1 MMADETAEVRSLLMR
16 HRLSIVRDLVG
27 TGLLQVL
34 LKGGVLTVA
43 QEEQLNAEDSL
54 EVRCERLIELIAG
67 GGFEQFKQFCY
78 AIESECSQLISDLI
92 NDKLSQVDD
101 GDGESQRRK
110 HYDHHPADNGRGDD
124 DAANITSATVA
135 ATEAI
140 AVADAGAHSYA
151 AITQAPT
158 ITDDDILGV
167 THDDSSLKNGRD
179 TIDSN
184 RSRRSTSYCGT
195 STPTPSTVPINNTV
209 ASSRRS
215 SLISAASGNHGPSSL
230 YSHTAGHQQQQQP
243 PPIPQLPSKISSSA
257 NHPSLLL
264 VASGDSKFAVS
275 NNNFNNSTVSN
286 GSSGTSSNHNNHNN
300 QSATDGRD
308 ANTSGASTGRQLV
321 LPPSTKRLQKS
332 ESAAYSY
339 FNPKRFSSPPFGDL
353 LGGTT
358 DRRLNLKN
366 KTASLFRSKSKK
378 EQRTYGHR
386 SMNETIEVLADQVVE
401 DEKVMERTSWDY
413 NTVTLSRVQGYGF
426 GIAVSG
432 GRDNPHF
439 ANGDPSI
446 AVSDVLKNGPA
457 EGQLQVNDRITS
469 VNGISLENVE
479 YATAVQV
486 LRDSGNT
493 VTLMVKRRVPN
504 HSLLQPLPA
513 NLLMPGSSGPIGG
526 GGAGGNGGPGGPGGG
541 GGMGQ
546 PGQPGAGVS
555 MPPPH
560 ATHHHHQHQLSS
572 HSSTGLGLAANNG
585 SQQQIKV
592 IVAKANKKD
601 DFGIVLGCRLF
612 IREISSKTKDQLA
625 ANGYSLQE
633 GDVVTRIH
641 NTNCND
647 SMSLKEAKKIIDG
660 CKERLT
666 LAVVREGGAGV
677 GAGAVAATGGGYGT
691 AGGAGTGT
699 GYSHAAQVSNCS
711 NMDDSYLNGGG
722 SYSGQNLYV
731 QPPTRPS
738 AMSTLLADDKSNLT
752 PRGRSRGPLTDIS
765 LQQLD
770 RPSTPPGTSSRTA
783 AGGGDGSLPV
793 GHSRSRSVVD
803 EPPRP
808 PPPRGED
815 FYATRR
821 QMLDEQQKPPSGE
834 PRYITFQKE
843 GSVGI
848 RLTGGNEV
856 GIFVTAV
863 QQNSP
868 ASAQGLVP
876 GDKLLKVND
885 MDMNGVT
892 REEAVLFLLSLQD
905 RIDLIVQYCR
915 EEFDSI
921 TAQQRGDSFH
931 IKTHFH
937 CDNPSKGELSFKAGD
952 VFRVIDTLYN
962 GVVGAW
968 QVLRIGRGH
977 QELQRGVIPNK
988 ARAEELATVQFN
1000 ASKKELNASESRV
1013 SFFRRRRSTHRR
1025 SKSLSRENWDDVV
1038 FSDAIS
1044 KFPAY
1049 ERVVLRHPGF
1059 VRPVVIFGPVADIAR
1074 ERLMKDFPDK
1084 YTAPLQD
1091 DDKGSSKCGGI
1102 VRLSNIRDIMDR
1114 GKHALLDVTP
1124 NAVDRLNYAQFY
1136 PIVLFLKA
1144 ESKHTIKQMRQ
1155 GLPKSAHKSS
1165 KKLFE
1170 QCQKLERVWS
1180 HVFSTTINLNDP
1192 DTWYRKLRDSIDQ
1205 QQSGAVWMSET
1216 KPVESLSDD
1225 FLFPMTTSRLSYASS
1240 PESDLEL
1247 SPGPSAS
1254 LSLGN
1259 LPQLVKSSSDPSIAT
1274 NQDNLDRDRELGDG
1288 MPPPYT
1294 NPYEHAAHP
1303 RRMTVD
1309 NKYGFSANSNAGTS
1323 GGIGPTSEDA
1333 IYGTSTARPA
1343 PPIQGAGSNGTHF
1356 GAVPDLPPRIDRA
1369 SKPPASGP
1377 GGAPGAPT
1385 STPGSSLPSR
1395 NSSSGGTLGRS
1406 AQERLFG
1413 SKQPS
1418 TDALHDPSSSAAVH
1432 DEYSSRSQL
1441 LGLGHGPDPKRS
1453 VMPMLNGAGGV
1464 GAGPTGGGA
1473 SSLERN
1479 PNTSLDRS
1487 RSGVSGA
1494 GTATGGGHQPSVPP
1508 PQTGSS
1514 SNNNTPSKA
1523 NGSSYDSV
1531 SSYDSYNATTQQL
1544 AAQNMSNR
1552 NGVHPM
1558 QASQPGMSEYGVRNP
1573 AMSNAAGQDMLL
1585 TTAARG
1591 NYNGMHDPL
1600 AARNSGD
1607 RTGGGMNMA
1616 QRPTNLVLDSPRKH
1630 MIETKTDY
1638 GKYSRNNSAS
1648 QADYSKP
1655 NKGPSMIGS
1664 PGPAVGPGAGPGGV
1678 GNGGPFKPVPPPKPK
1693 NYRPPIGGGGVGSN
1707 GSAMHHSGQWDNGE
1721 PISPRSPDGFYYPPM
1736 PSSHYHHQG
1745 GMAHN
1750 VPSSPNQPPMH
1761 PMYGA
1766 YGGANGAPGGNGGGG
1781 GQAMYNGNH
1790 ANGSHSYMGN
1800 GGIRDMAMGT
1810 SNGYNTN
1817 GNAQYPYGN
1826 TYMQRGNG
1834 AGTHGIGNM
1843 PALHPSDRHAL
1854 DLAGSREQRGSAFE
1868 LYRKPQLGTVVGH
1881 HHNIRGDVEP
1891 MMSIHEFNQH
1901 QQHLMHQQRMR
1912 HLQQQPLPP
1921 IPPPPAPSVGA
1932 WDGRDPSLPPAL
1944 PAKPPKKNILKSPLK
1959 AIRNAFI
1966 KSTRPLRRQVS
1977 LVESQEKKSLRP
1989 ILKRQHSL
1997 MEPRTGRMRMPDP
2010 QYDQRAY
2017 YAQQQQQQQQLY
2029 YNDPRYPAYHQESY
2043 SPRSGYQRH
2052 EAYYPKDGNST
2063 YQNLEMESIYGSGAV
2078 GGPSSSSASFYD
2090 HQHDRGYGYHQQQQH
2105 QQQQQQQQDLEE
2117 NLYANRALIELER
2130 GRGQLG
2136 PGAAVST
2143 LGRRIVR
2150 RHSMADRSAPSPS
2163 FGHLNRRR
2171 MGSERG
2177 QQHAPAGAA
2186 PHHAPGTGRYGP
2198 GAIAGPGGTGS
2209 NSICNTS
2216 LGTALDES
2224 IYQSKSG
2231 SFLYNEA
2238 ASRAEHASRARAY
2251 DDQVYQSRRE
2261 MHRDHLYQSK
2271 KQMQD
2276 RIQQS
2281 RLEQQQQQQQQH
2293 GSPGASG
2300 HSRGSS
2306 STATTSGVISGSERF
2321 ARKELATSGGGG
2333 SCSSS
2338 SSPNSPSSSSGKSS
2352 NSASRNGELRER
2364 RSQMRDQIHQS
2375 RKEAMESMAEP
2386 VYAARGRE
2394 LKHEPIYE
2402 SKNELDSVVS
2412 DGRAAAAAT
2421 EEVPLDALN
2430 RLQIAEP
2437 PEDRPRPAPRTA
2449 APLAAEEDDDDD
2461 VEEEQKPESD
2471 KGKDEQEENRGEG
2484 EQLSDRTLSSSHNET
2499 TILEKLPIG
2508 SPRTTGSASGSSIPE
2523 HQGTPRSSR
2532 ATHISNFLKRTAPPV
2547 MPPPPPPP
2555 TTTLTSSTEAALSP
2569 SQVYASRTS
2578 IETQYT
2584 ATTTSQMSL
2593 PIGPPNATST
2603 PFASEMSLG
2612 LPPPRQPITRRA
2624 IFDATGGNLCDPIW
2638 NVSLHIPPGA
2648 IAPGVQQEIYFTVTD
2663 PRLSETV
2670 GGPPLDMENG
2680 ETMLSPL
2687 VMCGPQG
2694 TEFLQPVT
2702 LNIPHCAGRTASL
2715 GLSLKATDSE
2725 KNLRTDWEDIDL
2737 PSNTAAHTVSVKVDH
2752 F

>member
-1 MMADETAEVRSLLMR
+1 MKLPKWIKRTPKSNVGVKSVVKTTSGSGATNGSTAVGGGGSQR
-16 HRLSIVRDLVG
+16 HRRKTSS
-27 TGLLQVL
+27 TGGSSV
-34 LKGGVLTVA
+34 KG
-43 QEEQLNAEDSL
+43 
-54 EVRCERLIELIAG
+54 
-67 GGFEQFKQFCY
+67 K
-78 AIESECSQLISDLI
+78 
-92 NDKLSQVDD
+92 
-101 GDGESQRRK
+101 RK
-110 HYDHHPADNGRGDD
+110 RN
-124 DAANITSATVA
+124 
-135 ATEAI
+135 
-140 AVADAGAHSYA
+140 SYVSS
-151 AITQAPT
+151 AITTKNFYPAEHFFKTANTTATTNANGSDMQP
-158 ITDDDILGV
+158 LG
-167 THDDSSLKNGRD
+167 
-179 TIDSN
+179 
-184 RSRRSTSYCGT
+184 RRRPFGSDEEARFRTL
-195 STPTPSTVPINNTV
+195 P
-209 ASSRRS
+209 ASF
-215 SLISAASGNHGPSSL
+215 SAYYQHQQQQ
-230 YSHTAGHQQQQQP
+230 YQQQQQQQQQQQHQHQQQQQHQQHAFP
-243 PPIPQLPSKISSSA
+243 HQQRMPHATLP
-257 NHPSLLL
+257 
-264 VASGDSKFAVS
+264 ASFYYGGAGQQWNGYGRNTIGPERVNSGAIAGMRYQFTPTTGHRMVDSGFA
-275 NNNFNNSTVSN
+275 TMP
-286 GSSGTSSNHNNHNN
+286 HNNHLNPRYQAQGLVGQTAPTAAPPPPPPLPHTLN
-300 QSATDGRD
+300 RVHGGYDLTVPHHQDDRGKMKQMLPTTATAIYASSATG
-308 ANTSGASTGRQLV
+308 SGSHPHQQHQQRRATGLRGSFRRFYKI
-321 LPPSTKRLQKS
+321 PSPAEIFEMINDKYIQPVGAGFGSKRSSKH
-332 ESAAYSY
+332 AA
-339 FNPKRFSSPPFGDL
+339 K
-353 LGGTT
+353 
-358 DRRLNLKN
+358 
-366 KTASLFRSKSKK
+366 
-378 EQRTYGHR
+378 
-386 SMNETIEVLADQVVE
+386 
-401 DEKVMERTSWDY
+401 MERTSWDY
-413 NTVTLSRVQGYGF
+413 NTVTLSRVPGYGF

-457 EGQLQVNDRITS
+457 EGQLQVNDRIIS

-513 NLLMPGSSGPIGG
+513 NLLMPGSTGPIGS
-526 GGAGGNGGPGGPGGG
+526 GGAAGNSGPVGLGGNGAGVGGG

-546 PGQPGAGVS
+546 PGQPGAGVG
-555 MPPPH
+555 MPSH

-572 HSSTGLGLAANNG
+572 HSSTGLGLVANNG

-633 GDVVTRIH
+633 GDLVTRIH

-666 LAVVREGGAGV
+666 LAVVREGGAAV
-677 GAGAVAATGGGYGT
+677 GAGAMGATGGGYGT
-691 AGGAGTGT
+691 TGGAGMPTAAS

-783 AGGGDGSLPV
+783 GDGSLPV
-793 GHSRSRSVVD
+793 GHSRSRSAVD

-821 QMLDEQQKPPSGE
+821 QMLDEQQKPPTGE

-937 CDNPSKGELSFKAGD
+937 CDNPTKGELSFKAGD

-1309 NKYGFSANSNAGTS
+1309 NKYGFSANSNAGTT
-1323 GGIGPTSEDA
+1323 GGVGPNSEDA
-1333 IYGTSTARPA
+1333 IYGTSAARPA
-1343 PPIQGAGSNGTHF
+1343 PPIQGAAGSNGAHF

-1369 SKPPASGP
+1369 SKPATTGP
-1377 GGAPGAPT
+1377 GGGGGAPGAPN

-1418 TDALHDPSSSAAVH
+1418 NDALHDPSSSAAAH

-1441 LGLGHGPDPKRS
+1441 LGLAHGPNDPKRS
-1453 VMPMLNGAGGV
+1453 GMPMLNGAGGT
-1464 GAGPTGGGA
+1464 AGGGA

-1487 RSGVSGA
+1487 RSGVTTGP
-1494 GTATGGGHQPSVPP
+1494 TAASGHQQSAAP

-1514 SNNNTPSKA
+1514 NNTPSKA

-1531 SSYDSYNATTQQL
+1531 SSYDSYNTTSQQL
-1544 AAQNMSNR
+1544 AAQNMRLGPNAPDDLKSVPNNR

-1558 QASQPGMSEYGVRNP
+1558 QASQPGLSEYGVRNP
-1573 AMSNAAGQDMLL
+1573 AMSNATGQDMLL

-1591 NYNGMHDPL
+1591 NYNVGMHDPL

-1664 PGPAVGPGAGPGGV
+1664 PGPAGVGPAASAGPGGV

-1693 NYRPPIGGGGVGSN
+1693 NYRPPIGGGVGSN
-1707 GSAMHHSGQWDNGE
+1707 GSAMHHSGQWDNVE

-1766 YGGANGAPGGNGGGG
+1766 YGGANGANGGNGGGG
-1781 GQAMYNGNH
+1781 GGGPAMYNGNH

-1826 TYMQRGNG
+1826 TYMQRGN
-1834 AGTHGIGNM
+1834 M

-1881 HHNIRGDVEP
+1881 HHNIRSDVEP
-1891 MMSIHEFNQH
+1891 MMSIQEFNQH

-1921 IPPPPAPSVGA
+1921 IPPPPPPSSGA
-1932 WDGRDPSLPPAL
+1932 WDGQDPSLPPAL

-1977 LVESQEKKSLRP
+1977 LVESQDKKSLRP

-1997 MEPRTGRMRMPDP
+1997 MEPRTGRMRIPDP

-2017 YAQQQQQQQQLY
+2017 YAQQQQQQQHHHHQQQQMY
-2029 YNDPRYPAYHQESY
+2029 YNDPRYPGYHQESY
-2043 SPRSGYQRH
+2043 SPRGGYQRH

-2063 YQNLEMESIYGSGAV
+2063 YQNLELESMYGGTGAMA
-2078 GGPSSSSASFYD
+2078 GGLSSSSASYYD
-2090 HQHDRGYGYHQQQQH
+2090 HQPDRGYGYHQQQQ
-2105 QQQQQQQQDLEE
+2105 QPDLEE

-2136 PGAAVST
+2136 PGASVST

-2150 RHSMADRSAPSPS
+2150 RHSMADRTAPSPS

-2177 QQHAPAGAA
+2177 PQHAPPVPYQPGAG
-2186 PHHAPGTGRYGP
+2186 RFGP
-2198 GAIAGPGGTGS
+2198 GEMSGPSGG
-2209 NSICNTS
+2209 SICNTS
-2216 LGTALDES
+2216 LGTALDDS

-2231 SFLYNEA
+2231 SFLYNEG
-2238 ASRAEHASRARAY
+2238 ASRVEHARTRPY
-2251 DDQVYQSRRE
+2251 DDPVYQTRRE

-2281 RLEQQQQQQQQH
+2281 RLEQQQQLQQQQHCTH

-2306 STATTSGVISGSERF
+2306 STTTATTSGVISGSDRF
-2321 ARKELATSGGGG
+2321 ARKELATGATSG

-2338 SSPNSPSSSSGKSS
+2338 STPNSPSSSSGKSS
-2352 NSASRNGELRER
+2352 HSASRNGELRER

-2386 VYAARGRE
+2386 VYAARRE

-2402 SKNELDSVVS
+2402 SKNELDSAVASEGGPAAVEAVVPVV
-2412 DGRAAAAAT
+2412 A
-2421 EEVPLDALN
+2421 DALS
-2430 RLQIAEP
+2430 RLQLAVEP
-2437 PEDRPRPAPRTA
+2437 CENARPRPAPRTA

-2461 VEEEQKPESD
+2461 DHDHDAKEHEERGADEE
-2471 KGKDEQEENRGEG
+2471 GKDGEEGNHEEG
-2484 EQLSDRTLSSSHNET
+2484 EQMLSDDRTLSSNNET
-2499 TILEKLPIG
+2499 TILEKIIAS
-2508 SPRTTGSASGSSIPE
+2508 SPRATAGGPGVPSSPALPPVS
-2523 HQGTPRSSR
+2523 QGTPKSSR

-2547 MPPPPPPP
+2547 MPPPPPPLTATTP
-2555 TTTLTSSTEAALSP
+2555 TNGRELAE
-2569 SQVYASRTS
+2569 VYASRTS

-2624 IFDATGGNLCDPIW
+2624 IFDAAGGNLCDPIW

>member
-1 MMADETAEVRSLLMR
+1 MMMDMLGSPNA
-16 HRLSIVRDLVG
+16 G
-27 TGLLQVL
+27 N
-34 LKGGVLTVA
+34 
-43 QEEQLNAEDSL
+43 QLPNNH
-54 EVRCERLIELIAG
+54 
-67 GGFEQFKQFCY
+67 FH
-78 AIESECSQLISDLI
+78 SD
-92 NDKLSQVDD
+92 SQV
-101 GDGESQRRK
+101 
-110 HYDHHPADNGRGDD
+110 
-124 DAANITSATVA
+124 
-135 ATEAI
+135 
-140 AVADAGAHSYA
+140 
-151 AITQAPT
+151 
-158 ITDDDILGV
+158 
-167 THDDSSLKNGRD
+167 
-179 TIDSN
+179 
-184 RSRRSTSYCGT
+184 
-195 STPTPSTVPINNTV
+195 
-209 ASSRRS
+209 
-215 SLISAASGNHGPSSL
+215 
-230 YSHTAGHQQQQQP
+230 
-243 PPIPQLPSKISSSA
+243 
-257 NHPSLLL
+257 
-264 VASGDSKFAVS
+264 
-275 NNNFNNSTVSN
+275 
-286 GSSGTSSNHNNHNN
+286 
-300 QSATDGRD
+300 
-308 ANTSGASTGRQLV
+308 
-321 LPPSTKRLQKS
+321 
-332 ESAAYSY
+332 
-339 FNPKRFSSPPFGDL
+339 
-353 LGGTT
+353 
-358 DRRLNLKN
+358 
-366 KTASLFRSKSKK
+366 
-378 EQRTYGHR
+378 
-386 SMNETIEVLADQVVE
+386 
-401 DEKVMERTSWDY
+401 ERTSWDY
-413 NTVTLSRVQGYGF
+413 STVTLSRVPGYGF

-457 EGQLQVNDRITS
+457 EGQLQVNDRIIS
-469 VNGISLENVE
+469 VNGVSLENVE

-493 VTLMVKRRVPN
+493 VTLVVRRRVPN
-504 HSLLQPLPA
+504 HGLLHPL
-513 NLLMPGSSGPIGG
+513 S
-526 GGAGGNGGPGGPGGG
+526 GGNMLPMSGIPGGG
-541 GGMGQ
+541 GGG
-546 PGQPGAGVS
+546 GGGVGAGVGGGGPLNGPVGVGGGL
-555 MPPPH
+555 PPPGVGMNS
-560 ATHHHHQHQLSS
+560 HQHQHQHQHSL
-572 HSSTGLGLAANNG
+572 SSTGLGLGANNG

-592 IVAKANKKD
+592 IVTKANKKD

-633 GDVVTRIH
+633 GDLVTRIH

-647 SMSLKEAKKIIDG
+647 AMSLKEAKKIIDG

-666 LAVVREGGAGV
+666 LAVLREPNGLASGG
-677 GAGAVAATGGGYGT
+677 
-691 AGGAGTGT
+691 GT
-699 GYSHAAQVSNCS
+699 GYGQGAGGGTGSGMQSPVYSHTAQVSNCS
-711 NMDDSYLNGGG
+711 NMDENYLNGTGG

-770 RPSTPPGTSSRTA
+770 RPSTPPGTSSRSTA
-783 AGGGDGSLPV
+783 DGAAASG
-793 GHSRSRSVVD
+793 GHSRSRSAVD

-821 QMLDEQQKPPSGE
+821 QLLDEKPPTSE

-876 GDKLLKVND
+876 GDKILKVND

-905 RIDLIVQYCR
+905 RIDLIVQYCK
-915 EEFDSI
+915 EEFDNI

-937 CDNPSKGELSFKAGD
+937 CDAPTKGELTFKAGD

-1000 ASKKELNASESRV
+1000 ANKKDQNASESRV

-1074 ERLMKDFPDK
+1074 DRLMKDFPDK

-1136 PIVLFLKA
+1136 PIVIFLKA
-1144 ESKHTIKQMRQ
+1144 DTKHTIKQMRQ
-1155 GLPKSAHKSS
+1155 GLPKAAHKSS

-1294 NPYEHAAHP
+1294 NPYDHAPHS

-1309 NKYGFSANSNAGTS
+1309 NKYGFSSS
-1323 GGIGPTSEDA
+1323 SKGGGGGGPGGPMSTEDA
-1333 IYGTSTARPA
+1333 IYGSSTSRPA
-1343 PPIQGAGSNGTHF
+1343 PPIQGTSNGPHF

-1369 SKPPASGP
+1369 SKPANASG
-1377 GGAPGAPT
+1377 APST
-1385 STPGSSLPSR
+1385 SGSSLPSR

-1413 SKQPS
+1413 GKQSS
-1418 TDALHDPSSSAAVH
+1418 TDALHDLSAH
-1432 DEYSSRSQL
+1432 DEYSSRNQL
-1441 LGLGHGPDPKRS
+1441 LGGPSDKLRPAM
-1453 VMPMLNGAGGV
+1453 VNGAPTNV
-1464 GAGPTGGGA
+1464 TGAA

-1479 PNTSLDRS
+1479 PAANTSLDR
-1487 RSGVSGA
+1487 
-1494 GTATGGGHQPSVPP
+1494 GGGGGRPGGHHQHPP
-1508 PQTGSS
+1508 VAGGSS
-1514 SNNNTPSKA
+1514 SANTPSKA
-1523 NGSSYDSV
+1523 NGSYDSV
-1531 SSYDSYNATTQQL
+1531 SSYDSYNTASQL
-1544 AAQNMSNR
+1544 TAQNMRLGPNAPDDLKSVPNTR
-1552 NGVHPM
+1552 NGSHQMVPN
-1558 QASQPGMSEYGVRNP
+1558 QPGLGEYGRNP
-1573 AMSNAAGQDMLL
+1573 AMNNMPTSDMLL
-1585 TTAARG
+1585 TTART
-1591 NYNGMHDPL
+1591 NYNGAGVHEPL
-1600 AARNSGD
+1600 TQRNSGD
-1607 RTGGGMNMA
+1607 RSGGGMNMP

-1664 PGPAVGPGAGPGGV
+1664 PGPPPGAMTAAGL
-1678 GNGGPFKPVPPPKPK
+1678 GNGVAPFKPVPPPKPK
-1693 NYRPPIGGGGVGSN
+1693 NYRPPIGGGGAGSN
-1707 GSAMHHSGQWDNGE
+1707 GSGMHHSNQWENGE

-1736 PSSHYHHQG
+1736 ASSHYHQ

-1750 VPSSPNQPPMH
+1750 VPSSPNNGAGSHGPLPPMH
-1761 PMYGA
+1761 PYNPYGV
-1766 YGGANGAPGGNGGGG
+1766 GNGANGVTGGGTG
-1781 GQAMYNGNH
+1781 GGPMYNGN
-1790 ANGSHSYMGN
+1790 ANGSHHSYMGN
-1800 GGIRDMAMGT
+1800 GGVRETMAMGGA
-1810 SNGYNTN
+1810 SNGYNN
-1817 GNAQYPYGN
+1817 GNNAQYPYGN
-1826 TYMQRGNG
+1826 TYMHR
-1834 AGTHGIGNM
+1834 GNM
-1843 PALHPSDRHAL
+1843 PVLHPSDRHAL

-1881 HHNIRGDVEP
+1881 HHNIRDMEP

-1901 QQHLMHQQRMR
+1901 QQHLIHQERMR
-1912 HLQQQPLPP
+1912 QLQQQPLPP
-1921 IPPPPAPSVGA
+1921 IPGPSSRTGY
-1932 WDGRDPSLPPAL
+1932 DPSLPPDL

-1977 LVESQEKKSLRP
+1977 LAGDSDKKSLRP
-1989 ILKRQHSL
+1989 ILKRQHSM
-1997 MEPRTGRMRMPDP
+1997 MEARMARH
-2010 QYDQRAY
+2010 QHDQRAM
-2017 YAQQQQQQQQLY
+2017 YAQQQQQQQQGGQAY
-2029 YNDPRYPAYHQESY
+2029 YNDPRYGPGYQGPY
-2043 SPRSGYQRH
+2043 SPQLPRGGGYERH
-2052 EAYYPKDGNST
+2052 EPYYPKDANST
-2063 YQNLEMESIYGSGAV
+2063 YQNLEMESIYGNSG
-2078 GGPSSSSASFYD
+2078 GGGGSSY
-2090 HQHDRGYGYHQQQQH
+2090 YGHYQQQLQQH
-2105 QQQQQQQQDLEE
+2105 QQRQEYYQQEQE

-2130 GRGQLG
+2130 GRGQLE
-2136 PGAAVST
+2136 PGATVST

-2150 RHSMADRSAPSPS
+2150 RHSMADRTAPSPS
-2163 FGHLNRRR
+2163 FGQLNRRR
-2171 MGSERG
+2171 MGSER
-2177 QQHAPAGAA
+2177 A
-2186 PHHAPGTGRYGP
+2186 PHHAPITDYQHHRAQHQHRTVE
-2198 GAIAGPGGTGS
+2198 GAGGH
-2209 NSICNTS
+2209 
-2216 LGTALDES
+2216 DES

-2238 ASRAEHASRARAY
+2238 REHSRRALE
-2251 DDQVYQSRRE
+2251 DPVYQSRRE

-2281 RLEQQQQQQQQH
+2281 RLVEMQQLQQQQH
-2293 GSPGASG
+2293 GPSPVSG
-2300 HSRGSS
+2300 NGSS
-2306 STATTSGVISGSERF
+2306 GGTA
-2321 ARKELATSGGGG
+2321 ATSTTTTTGPSDRFLRNQGVTPGSGGG
-2333 SCSSS
+2333 SCS
-2338 SSPNSPSSSSGKSS
+2338 SSPNSPSSSSCKSGYS
-2352 NSASRNGELRER
+2352 SSRNGELRER
-2364 RSQMRDQIHQS
+2364 RSQMRDQIYQS

-2386 VYAARGRE
+2386 VYVSRRE

-2402 SKNELDSVVS
+2402 SKNELDGGSSQPPVTELANMHLS
-2412 DGRAAAAAT
+2412 PGPCTPQEPAEILEHKTLSPTGASGDGPSGR
-2421 EEVPLDALN
+2421 
-2430 RLQIAEP
+2430 IG
-2437 PEDRPRPAPRTA
+2437 
-2449 APLAAEEDDDDD
+2449 APLAAEEDDDEL
-2461 VEEEQKPESD
+2461 EE
-2471 KGKDEQEENRGEG
+2471 DEHQDEEGQSE
-2484 EQLSDRTLSSSHNET
+2484 ERTLTVSNQNDSE
-2499 TILEKLPIG
+2499 LEKAVVGSVGPIATS
-2508 SPRTTGSASGSSIPE
+2508 SPVLSM
-2523 HQGTPRSSR
+2523 GTPKSVR
-2532 ATHISNFLKRTAPPV
+2532 ASHISNFLKRTAPPV

-2555 TTTLTSSTEAALSP
+2555 TSSAAANRPPLP
-2569 SQVYASRTS
+2569 LDPAVYASRTS

-2584 ATTTSQMSL
+2584 AATMASSQMSL

-2603 PFASEMSLG
+2603 PFVSEMSLG
-2612 LPPPRQPITRRA
+2612 LPPPRQPITRRGL
-2624 IFDATGGNLCDPIW
+2624 FDASGGSLADPIW
-2638 NVSLHIPPGA
+2638 NVSLQIPPGA

-2694 TEFLQPVT
+2694 TEFLKPVT

-2725 KNLRTDWEDIDL
+2725 KNLQTDWEDIDL

>member
-1 MMADETAEVRSLLMR
+1 MADETGEVRSLLMR
-16 HRLSIVRDLVG
+16 HRLSIVRDLIG
-27 TGLLQVL
+27 TSLVQVL
-34 LKGGVLTVA
+34 LKAGVLTAA
-43 QEEQLNAEDSL
+43 QEEQLTGEASL
-54 EVRCERLIELIAG
+54 DARCDQLIELIARD
-67 GGFEQFKQFCY
+67 GFEKFKQFCY

-101 GDGESQRRK
+101 DGVNQAE
-110 HYDHHPADNGRGDD
+110 YDGANNISTVSSTVPAIVQPPVEGSFG
-124 DAANITSATVA
+124 
-135 ATEAI
+135 ATE
-140 AVADAGAHSYA
+140 G
-151 AITQAPT
+151 
-158 ITDDDILGV
+158 TDIVMAGV
-167 THDDSSLKNGRD
+167 THDDLSLKNGRD

-195 STPTPSTVPINNTV
+195 STPTPTTVPIGN
-209 ASSRRS
+209 AISSRRS
-215 SLISAASGNHGPSSL
+215 SLISATASAASS
-230 YSHTAGHQQQQQP
+230 QQP
-243 PPIPQLPSKISSSA
+243 PPIPQLPSKA
-257 NHPSLLL
+257 A
-264 VASGDSKFAVS
+264 VATATHLELAGCGDSKFAVS
-275 NNNFNNSTVSN
+275 NNNFNNSSVSN
-286 GSSGTSSNHNNHNN
+286 GSNSSNN
-300 QSATDGRD
+300 QSNNNHQPSNGSSSAGTATANGVPD
-308 ANTSGASTGRQLV
+308 ASVLRSIRQALGQGH
-321 LPPSTKRLQKS
+321 LPPSNKRLQKS

-339 FNPKRFSSPPFGDL
+339 FNPKRFSSPPFGEIT
-353 LGGTT
+353 GGTT

-378 EQRTYGHR
+378 EQRTYR
-386 SMNETIEVLADQVVE
+386 SVNETIEVLADQVVE
-401 DEKVMERTSWDY
+401 DEKVLERTSWDY
-413 NTVTLSRVQGYGF
+413 STVTLSRVTGYGF

-457 EGQLQVNDRITS
+457 EGQLQVNDRIIS
-469 VNGISLENVE
+469 VNGVSLENVE

-493 VTLMVKRRVPN
+493 VTLIVKRRVPN
-504 HSLLQPLPA
+504 HSLMHPLPGA
-513 NLLMPGSSGPIGG
+513 NMHGMTV
-526 GGAGGNGGPGGPGGG
+526 GPGGG
-541 GGMGQ
+541 VGGLSGGLTG
-546 PGQPGAGVS
+546 PGSGGGAMSGIPAGVGMNS
-555 MPPPH
+555 
-560 ATHHHHQHQLSS
+560 HQHQHSI
-572 HSSTGLGLAANNG
+572 SSTGLGLGANNG

-592 IVAKANKKD
+592 IVTKANKKD

-633 GDVVTRIH
+633 GDLVTRIH

-666 LAVVREGGAGV
+666 LAVLREANGV
-677 GAGAVAATGGGYGT
+677 GGNYGGGATGG
-691 AGGAGTGT
+691 TGS
-699 GYSHAAQVSNCS
+699 GMQSPVYSHTAQVSNCS
-711 NMDDSYLNGGG
+711 NMDENYLNGTG

-783 AGGGDGSLPV
+783 DSGAA

-821 QMLDEQQKPPSGE
+821 QLMEEKPPTTE

-868 ASAQGLVP
+868 ASAQGLVT
-876 GDKLLKVND
+876 GDKILKVND

-905 RIDLIVQYCR
+905 RIDLIVQYCK

-937 CDNPSKGELSFKAGD
+937 CDTPTKGELSFKAGD

-1000 ASKKELNASESRV
+1000 ASKKELNTSESRV

-1136 PIVLFLKA
+1136 PIVIFLKA
-1144 ESKHTIKQMRQ
+1144 DTKHTIKQMRQ

-1294 NPYEHAAHP
+1294 NPYEHAPHS

-1309 NKYGFSANSNAGTS
+1309 NKYGFSSSKN
-1323 GGIGPTSEDA
+1323 GGASAMNPEDA
-1333 IYGTSTARPA
+1333 IYGSSTARAA
-1343 PPIQGAGSNGTHF
+1343 PPLQGSSNGPHF

-1369 SKPPASGP
+1369 SKPPN
-1377 GGAPGAPT
+1377 APGAPST
-1385 STPGSSLPSR
+1385 SGSSLPSR

-1413 SKQPS
+1413 NGKQS
-1418 TDALHDPSSSAAVH
+1418 SADTLHDPTSTH
-1432 DEYSSRSQL
+1432 DEYSSRNQL
-1441 LGLGHGPDPKRS
+1441 LGHGGPDKRPALP
-1453 VMPMLNGAGGV
+1453 PMVNGSTTAPGTV
-1464 GAGPTGGGA
+1464 

-1479 PNTSLDRS
+1479 ANTSLDRS
-1487 RSGVSGA
+1487 
-1494 GTATGGGHQPSVPP
+1494 GGGRTAGHHHAASS
-1508 PQTGSS
+1508 GS
-1514 SNNNTPSKA
+1514 NPNTSSKA
-1523 NGSSYDSV
+1523 NGSYDSV
-1531 SSYDSYNATTQQL
+1531 SSYDSYNTSSQL
-1544 AAQNMSNR
+1544 TAQNMRLGPNAPDDLKSVPNNR
-1552 NGVHPM
+1552 NGAHPM
-1558 QASQPGMSEYGVRNP
+1558 GGNASGLSEYGRNP
-1573 AMSNAAGQDMLL
+1573 SMNTSSDMLL
-1585 TTAARG
+1585 TTARN
-1591 NYNGMHDPL
+1591 NYNGTGVHETL
-1600 AARNSGD
+1600 TQRNSGD
-1607 RTGGGMNMA
+1607 RSGGGMNMP

-1630 MIETKTDY
+1630 IIETKTDY

-1655 NKGPSMIGS
+1655 SKGPSMIGS
-1664 PGPAVGPGAGPGGV
+1664 PGQPPGAIGANM
-1678 GNGGPFKPVPPPKPK
+1678 GNGAPFKPVPPPKPK
-1693 NYRPPIGGGGVGSN
+1693 NYRPPVGGTGSN
-1707 GSAMHHSGQWDNGE
+1707 GSGMHHSGQWDNGE

-1736 PSSHYHHQG
+1736 ATSHYHQ

-1750 VPSSPNQPPMH
+1750 VPSSPNNGGSHGPGMH
-1761 PMYGA
+1761 PYNPYAVGN
-1766 YGGANGAPGGNGGGG
+1766 GANGGNGGP
-1781 GQAMYNGNH
+1781 MYNG
-1790 ANGSHSYMGN
+1790 S
-1800 GGIRDMAMGT
+1800 
-1810 SNGYNTN
+1810 TN
-1817 GNAQYPYGN
+1817 
-1826 TYMQRGNG
+1826 
-1834 AGTHGIGNM
+1834 GNM
-1843 PALHPSDRHAL
+1843 PALHPTDRHAL

-1868 LYRKPQLGTVVGH
+1868 LYRKPQLGTMVGH
-1881 HHNIRGDVEP
+1881 HHNIRDMEP

-1901 QQHLMHQQRMR
+1901 QQHLMHQERMR
-1912 HLQQQPLPP
+1912 QLQQQPLPP
-1921 IPPPPAPSVGA
+1921 IPGPPPRGPYPGH
-1932 WDGRDPSLPPAL
+1932 DPSLPPEL

-1959 AIRNAFI
+1959 AIKNAFI

-1977 LVESQEKKSLRP
+1977 LVGDADKKSLRP
-1989 ILKRQHSL
+1989 ILKRQHSM
-1997 MEPRTGRMRMPDP
+1997 MEPRLARMRMSE
-2010 QYDQRAY
+2010 
-2017 YAQQQQQQQQLY
+2017 QQQQQQQLY
-2029 YNDPRYPAYHQESY
+2029 DQRSMYAREMQQQAYYNDQRYVSSYQGPY
-2043 SPRSGYQRH
+2043 SPQPVRGYQRH
-2052 EAYYPKDGNST
+2052 EPYYPKDGNST
-2063 YQNLEMESIYGSGAV
+2063 YQNLELESMYGNHG
-2078 GGPSSSSASFYD
+2078 
-2090 HQHDRGYGYHQQQQH
+2090 RGYYDQQGDGQGYYPP
-2105 QQQQQQQQDLEE
+2105 DE

-2130 GRGQLG
+2130 GRVPLG
-2136 PGAAVST
+2136 PGATAST

-2150 RHSMADRSAPSPS
+2150 RHSMADRTAPSPS
-2163 FGHLNRRR
+2163 FNQLNRRR
-2171 MGSERG
+2171 MGSERAPN
-2177 QQHAPAGAA
+2177 HASIVD
-2186 PHHAPGTGRYGP
+2186 HHRA
-2198 GAIAGPGGTGS
+2198 AIANVSHGS
-2209 NSICNTS
+2209 S
-2216 LGTALDES
+2216 AHDES

-2238 ASRAEHASRARAY
+2238 REHTRRTIE
-2251 DDQVYQSRRE
+2251 DPVYQSRRE

-2271 KQMQD
+2271 QQMQD

-2281 RLEQQQQQQQQH
+2281 RMVEMQPQAAQQQPH
-2293 GSPGASG
+2293 GSSPASG
-2300 HSRGSS
+2300 NGSS
-2306 STATTSGVISGSERF
+2306 SMGGTTTSAASDRFLRNQGLAGGGTTASGS
-2321 ARKELATSGGGG
+2321 
-2333 SCSSS
+2333 CS
-2338 SSPNSPSSSSGKSS
+2338 SSPNSPSSSSCKSGYS
-2352 NSASRNGELRER
+2352 SSRNGGEMRER
-2364 RSQMRDQIHQS
+2364 RTQMREQIYQS

-2386 VYAARGRE
+2386 VYVSRRE

-2402 SKNELDSVVS
+2402 SKNEHESVSSMVDASEHPVSEMQGLCLNVVETAADTDRKEPKESETSNMTNITESPNITPSVVRKPHS
-2412 DGRAAAAAT
+2412 LG
-2421 EEVPLDALN
+2421 
-2430 RLQIAEP
+2430 
-2437 PEDRPRPAPRTA
+2437 
-2449 APLAAEEDDDDD
+2449 APLAAEEDDD
-2461 VEEEQKPESD
+2461 VEEE
-2471 KGKDEQEENRGEG
+2471 DEQEKSGE
-2484 EQLSDRTLSSSHNET
+2484 RTLTAANQNDST
-2499 TILEKLPIG
+2499 FDKLMVGSQCPG
-2508 SPRTTGSASGSSIPE
+2508 SPVATSSPVAVPPSM
-2523 HQGTPRSSR
+2523 GTPKSIR

-2555 TTTLTSSTEAALSP
+2555 VSSPHNRPVQSGPEPAP
-2569 SQVYASRTS
+2569 VYASRTS

-2584 ATTTSQMSL
+2584 TAATGSQMSL

-2603 PFASEMSLG
+2603 PFASELSLG
-2612 LPPPRQPITRRA
+2612 LPAPRQPITRRGM
-2624 IFDATGGNLCDPIW
+2624 FDTAGGSLADPIW
-2638 NVSLHIPPGA
+2638 NVSLHIPAGA
-2648 IAPGVQQEIYFTVTD
+2648 IPPGVQQEIYFTVTD
-2663 PRLSETV
+2663 PRLSESV

-2694 TEFLQPVT
+2694 TEFLKPVT
-2702 LNIPHCAGRTASL
+2702 LNIPHCAGRTPSL

-2725 KNLRTDWEDIDL
+2725 KNLQTDWEDIDL

>member
-1 MMADETAEVRSLLMR
+1 MMMDMLGSP
-16 HRLSIVRDLVG
+16 
-27 TGLLQVL
+27 
-34 LKGGVLTVA
+34 
-43 QEEQLNAEDSL
+43 
-54 EVRCERLIELIAG
+54 G
-67 GGFEQFKQFCY
+67 GG
-78 AIESECSQLISDLI
+78 
-92 NDKLSQVDD
+92 N
-101 GDGESQRRK
+101 
-110 HYDHHPADNGRGDD
+110 
-124 DAANITSATVA
+124 
-135 ATEAI
+135 
-140 AVADAGAHSYA
+140 
-151 AITQAPT
+151 
-158 ITDDDILGV
+158 
-167 THDDSSLKNGRD
+167 
-179 TIDSN
+179 
-184 RSRRSTSYCGT
+184 
-195 STPTPSTVPINNTV
+195 
-209 ASSRRS
+209 
-215 SLISAASGNHGPSSL
+215 
-230 YSHTAGHQQQQQP
+230 
-243 PPIPQLPSKISSSA
+243 QLP
-257 NHPSLLL
+257 
-264 VASGDSKFAVS
+264 
-275 NNNFNNSTVSN
+275 
-286 GSSGTSSNHNNHNN
+286 NNHFH
-300 QSATDGRD
+300 SDT
-308 ANTSGASTGRQLV
+308 QL
-321 LPPSTKRLQKS
+321 
-332 ESAAYSY
+332 
-339 FNPKRFSSPPFGDL
+339 
-353 LGGTT
+353 
-358 DRRLNLKN
+358 
-366 KTASLFRSKSKK
+366 
-378 EQRTYGHR
+378 
-386 SMNETIEVLADQVVE
+386 
-401 DEKVMERTSWDY
+401 ERTSWDY
-413 NTVTLSRVQGYGF
+413 STVTLSRVTGYGF

-457 EGQLQVNDRITS
+457 EGQLQVNDRIIS
-469 VNGISLENVE
+469 VNGVSLENVE

-504 HSLLQPLPA
+504 HSLMHPLPGA
-513 NLLMPGSSGPIGG
+513 NMH
-526 GGAGGNGGPGGPGGG
+526 AMGGPGGAVAPGVGG
-541 GGMGQ
+541 AGMPAGHANAMGGMG
-546 PGQPGAGVS
+546 GNIGINS
-555 MPPPH
+555 
-560 ATHHHHQHQLSS
+560 HQHQHSI
-572 HSSTGLGLAANNG
+572 SSTGLGLGANNG

-592 IVAKANKKD
+592 IVTKANKKD

-633 GDVVTRIH
+633 GDLVTRIH

-666 LAVVREGGAGV
+666 LAVLREPNGLGSGY
-677 GAGAVAATGGGYGT
+677 GAGA
-691 AGGAGTGT
+691 GAGTGS
-699 GYSHAAQVSNCS
+699 GMQSPVYSHTAQVSNCS
-711 NMDDSYLNGGG
+711 NMDENYLNGTGGG

-738 AMSTLLADDKSNLT
+738 AMSTLLVDDKSNLT

-783 AGGGDGSLPV
+783 DGGATAS

-821 QMLDEQQKPPSGE
+821 QLLDEKPPTTE

-876 GDKLLKVND
+876 GDKILKVND

-905 RIDLIVQYCR
+905 RIDLIVQYCK
-915 EEFDSI
+915 EEFDNI

-937 CDNPSKGELSFKAGD
+937 CDTPTKGELSFKAGD

-1074 ERLMKDFPDK
+1074 DRLMKDFADK

-1136 PIVLFLKA
+1136 PIVIFLKA
-1144 ESKHTIKQMRQ
+1144 DTKHTIKQMRQ

-1294 NPYEHAAHP
+1294 NPYDHASHS

-1309 NKYGFSANSNAGTS
+1309 NKYGFSSSKNGGGGGTAMN
-1323 GGIGPTSEDA
+1323 PEDA
-1333 IYGTSTARPA
+1333 IYGSSTSRPA
-1343 PPIQGAGSNGTHF
+1343 PPMQGSSNGPHF
-1356 GAVPDLPPRIDRA
+1356 GTVPDLPPRIDRA
-1369 SKPPASGP
+1369 SKPAN
-1377 GGAPGAPT
+1377 APGAAST
-1385 STPGSSLPSR
+1385 SGSSLPSR

-1413 SKQPS
+1413 NGKQSS
-1418 TDALHDPSSSAAVH
+1418 TDALHDPTSGH
-1432 DEYSSRSQL
+1432 DEYSSRNQL
-1441 LGLGHGPDPKRS
+1441 LGLADKRPTLP
-1453 VMPMLNGAGGV
+1453 PMLNGGTTVPA
-1464 GAGPTGGGA
+1464 AA

-1479 PNTSLDRS
+1479 PNANTSLDR
-1487 RSGVSGA
+1487 
-1494 GTATGGGHQPSVPP
+1494 GGGGGGGRSAGHH
-1508 PQTGSS
+1508 
-1514 SNNNTPSKA
+1514 NNANATSKA
-1523 NGSSYDSV
+1523 NGSYDSV
-1531 SSYDSYNATTQQL
+1531 SSYDSYNTSSQL
-1544 AAQNMSNR
+1544 TAQNMRLGPNAPDDLKSVPNNR
-1552 NGVHPM
+1552 SGSHPM
-1558 QASQPGMSEYGVRNP
+1558 GPNTSGLSDYGRNASMN
-1573 AMSNAAGQDMLL
+1573 NATSDMLL
-1585 TTAARG
+1585 TTARS
-1591 NYNGMHDPL
+1591 NYNGAGVHETL
-1600 AARNSGD
+1600 TQRNSGD
-1607 RTGGGMNMA
+1607 RSGAGMNMP

-1664 PGPAVGPGAGPGGV
+1664 PGPPPGTMGANM
-1678 GNGGPFKPVPPPKPK
+1678 GNGAPFKPVPPPKPK
-1693 NYRPPIGGGGVGSN
+1693 NYRPPIGGASGSN
-1707 GSAMHHSGQWDNGE
+1707 GSGMHHSGQWDNGE

-1736 PSSHYHHQG
+1736 ASSHYHQ

-1750 VPSSPNQPPMH
+1750 VPSSPNNGGTHAPAMH
-1761 PMYGA
+1761 PYNPYTVGN
-1766 YGGANGAPGGNGGGG
+1766 GANGGSGGP
-1781 GQAMYNGNH
+1781 MYNGN
-1790 ANGSHSYMGN
+1790 ANGSHSYMSN
-1800 GGIRDMAMGT
+1800 GVRDMGAMGA
-1810 SNGYNTN
+1810 SNGYNN

-1826 TYMQRGNG
+1826 TYMHR
-1834 AGTHGIGNM
+1834 GNM

-1881 HHNIRGDVEP
+1881 HHNIRDMEP

-1901 QQHLMHQQRMR
+1901 QQHLIHQERMR
-1912 HLQQQPLPP
+1912 QLQQQPLPP
-1921 IPPPPAPSVGA
+1921 IPPGHPPPSRG
-1932 WDGRDPSLPPAL
+1932 GPYPGHDPSLPPEL

-1959 AIRNAFI
+1959 AIKNAFI

-1977 LVESQEKKSLRP
+1977 LAGGDADKKSLRP

-1997 MEPRTGRMRMPDP
+1997 MEPRSSRMRMAD
-2010 QYDQRAY
+2010 QQQLYDQRAM
-2017 YAQQQQQQQQLY
+2017 YAQEQAY
-2029 YNDPRYPAYHQESY
+2029 YNDPRYGSSYQGPY
-2043 SPRSGYQRH
+2043 SPQPTRGFQRH
-2052 EAYYPKDGNST
+2052 EPYYPKDGNST
-2063 YQNLEMESIYGSGAV
+2063 YQNLEMESMYGRAY
-2078 GGPSSSSASFYD
+2078 YD
-2090 HQHDRGYGYHQQQQH
+2090 QQPGQGYYP
-2105 QQQQQQQQDLEE
+2105 QDE

-2130 GRGQLG
+2130 GRAPLG
-2136 PGAAVST
+2136 PGATVST

-2150 RHSMADRSAPSPS
+2150 RHSMADRTAPSPS
-2163 FGHLNRRR
+2163 FNQLNRRR
-2171 MGSERG
+2171 MGSER
-2177 QQHAPAGAA
+2177 A
-2186 PHHAPGTGRYGP
+2186 PHHASINDHHHHHRS
-2198 GAIAGPGGTGS
+2198 AGGHNAMNVS
-2209 NSICNTS
+2209 HSS
-2216 LGTALDES
+2216 AHDES

-2231 SFLYNEA
+2231 SFMYNEA
-2238 ASRAEHASRARAY
+2238 REHTRRTFEEP
-2251 DDQVYQSRRE
+2251 VYQSRRE

-2271 KQMQD
+2271 QQMQD

-2281 RLEQQQQQQQQH
+2281 RMVEMQPQQQQQPLPQ
-2293 GSPGASG
+2293 GSSPASG
-2300 HSRGSS
+2300 NGSS
-2306 STATTSGVISGSERF
+2306 SMGGTATTNSAASDRFLRNQGGHAGMASGS
-2321 ARKELATSGGGG
+2321 
-2333 SCSSS
+2333 CS
-2338 SSPNSPSSSSGKSS
+2338 SSPNSPSSSSCKSGHS
-2352 NSASRNGELRER
+2352 SSRNGGEMRER
-2364 RSQMRDQIHQS
+2364 RTQMRDQIYQS

-2386 VYAARGRE
+2386 VYVSRRE

-2402 SKNELDSVVS
+2402 SKNELDSAVTTT
-2412 DGRAAAAAT
+2412 DGTVLPISELEGLHLDSTKMNDEQASKPDARAAIGEEKSPAT
-2421 EEVPLDALN
+2421 PSAVRKPHDLG
-2430 RLQIAEP
+2430 
-2437 PEDRPRPAPRTA
+2437 

-2461 VEEEQKPESD
+2461 GEEDDEEEQEKS
-2471 KGKDEQEENRGEG
+2471 QE
-2484 EQLSDRTLSSSHNET
+2484 RTLTVSNQNDSGFDKLATGGSGGPVATSSPVPSM
-2499 TILEKLPIG
+2499 
-2508 SPRTTGSASGSSIPE
+2508 
-2523 HQGTPRSSR
+2523 GTPKSIR
-2532 ATHISNFLKRTAPPV
+2532 ATHISNFLKRTAPPI

-2555 TTTLTSSTEAALSP
+2555 TNRQPHPEATALGA
-2569 SQVYASRTS
+2569 VYASRTS

-2584 ATTTSQMSL
+2584 STATGSQMSL

-2603 PFASEMSLG
+2603 PFASELSLG
-2612 LPPPRQPITRRA
+2612 LPPPRQPITRRGL
-2624 IFDATGGNLCDPIW
+2624 FDATGGSLADPIW
-2638 NVSLHIPPGA
+2638 NVSLQIPPGA
-2648 IAPGVQQEIYFTVTD
+2648 IPPGVQQEIYFTVTD
-2663 PRLSETV
+2663 PRLSESV

-2694 TEFLQPVT
+2694 TEFLKPVT

-2725 KNLRTDWEDIDL
+2725 KNLQTDWEDIDL

>member
-1 MMADETAEVRSLLMR
+1 M
-16 HRLSIVRDLVG
+16 
-27 TGLLQVL
+27 
-34 LKGGVLTVA
+34 
-43 QEEQLNAEDSL
+43 
-54 EVRCERLIELIAG
+54 
-67 GGFEQFKQFCY
+67 
-78 AIESECSQLISDLI
+78 
-92 NDKLSQVDD
+92 
-101 GDGESQRRK
+101 
-110 HYDHHPADNGRGDD
+110 
-124 DAANITSATVA
+124 
-135 ATEAI
+135 
-140 AVADAGAHSYA
+140 
-151 AITQAPT
+151 
-158 ITDDDILGV
+158 
-167 THDDSSLKNGRD
+167 
-179 TIDSN
+179 
-184 RSRRSTSYCGT
+184 
-195 STPTPSTVPINNTV
+195 
-209 ASSRRS
+209 
-215 SLISAASGNHGPSSL
+215 
-230 YSHTAGHQQQQQP
+230 
-243 PPIPQLPSKISSSA
+243 
-257 NHPSLLL
+257 
-264 VASGDSKFAVS
+264 
-275 NNNFNNSTVSN
+275 
-286 GSSGTSSNHNNHNN
+286 
-300 QSATDGRD
+300 
-308 ANTSGASTGRQLV
+308 
-321 LPPSTKRLQKS
+321 
-332 ESAAYSY
+332 
-339 FNPKRFSSPPFGDL
+339 
-353 LGGTT
+353 
-358 DRRLNLKN
+358 
-366 KTASLFRSKSKK
+366 SLF
-378 EQRTYGHR
+378 EF
-386 SMNETIEVLADQVVE
+386 L
-401 DEKVMERTSWDY
+401 ERTSWDY
-413 NTVTLSRVQGYGF
+413 STVTLSRVTGYGF

-457 EGQLQVNDRITS
+457 EGQLQVNDRIIS
-469 VNGISLENVE
+469 VNGVSLENVE

-493 VTLMVKRRVPN
+493 VTLVVKRRVPN
-504 HSLLQPLPA
+504 HSLMHPLP
-513 NLLMPGSSGPIGG
+513 GSTMHGM
-526 GGAGGNGGPGGPGGG
+526 AGPGGG
-541 GGMGQ
+541 GGAIGLSSVP
-546 PGQPGAGVS
+546 PGPPGAGAMGPGG
-555 MPPPH
+555 MP
-560 ATHHHHQHQLSS
+560 AGVGMNSHQHQHSI
-572 HSSTGLGLAANNG
+572 SSTGLGLGANNG

-592 IVAKANKKD
+592 IVTKANKKD

-633 GDVVTRIH
+633 GDLVTRIH

-660 CKERLT
+660 CKERLM
-666 LAVVREGGAGV
+666 LAVLREPNSMPGSYGGGA
-677 GAGAVAATGGGYGT
+677 
-691 AGGAGTGT
+691 AGGTGS
-699 GYSHAAQVSNCS
+699 GMQSPVYSHTAQASNCS
-711 NMDDSYLNGGG
+711 NMDENYLNGTGGG

-783 AGGGDGSLPV
+783 DGAG

-821 QMLDEQQKPPSGE
+821 QLMDEKPPTTE

-876 GDKLLKVND
+876 GDKILKVND

-905 RIDLIVQYCR
+905 RIELIVQYCK

-937 CDNPSKGELSFKAGD
+937 CDAPTKGELSFKAGD

-1136 PIVLFLKA
+1136 PIVIFLKA
-1144 ESKHTIKQMRQ
+1144 DTKHTIKQMRQ

-1294 NPYEHAAHP
+1294 NPYEHGPHS

-1309 NKYGFSANSNAGTS
+1309 NKYGFSSSKT
-1323 GGIGPTSEDA
+1323 GGGGNGGGGGPSMNPEDA
-1333 IYGTSTARPA
+1333 IYGSSTSRPA
-1343 PPIQGAGSNGTHF
+1343 PPLQGPSTNGSHF
-1356 GAVPDLPPRIDRA
+1356 GTVPDLPPRIDRA
-1369 SKPPASGP
+1369 SKPAN
-1377 GGAPGAPT
+1377 APGAPST
-1385 STPGSSLPSR
+1385 SGSSLPSR

-1413 SKQPS
+1413 NGKQSS
-1418 TDALHDPSSSAAVH
+1418 TDALHDPTSGQ
-1432 DEYSSRSQL
+1432 DEYSSRNQL
-1441 LGLGHGPDPKRS
+1441 LGLGAGDKRPTLP
-1453 VMPMLNGAGGV
+1453 PMVNGGTT
-1464 GAGPTGGGA
+1464 GAGGA

-1479 PNTSLDRS
+1479 PNANTSLDRS
-1487 RSGVSGA
+1487 
-1494 GTATGGGHQPSVPP
+1494 GGGGRSAGHHHAGSV
-1508 PQTGSS
+1508 G
-1514 SNNNTPSKA
+1514 NNPNASGKA
-1523 NGSSYDSV
+1523 NGSYDSV
-1531 SSYDSYNATTQQL
+1531 SSYDSYNTSSQL
-1544 AAQNMSNR
+1544 TAQNMRLGPNAPDDLKSVPNNR
-1552 NGVHPM
+1552 NGALPM
-1558 QASQPGMSEYGVRNP
+1558 GANVSGLSDYGRNP
-1573 AMSNAAGQDMLL
+1573 AINNTSSDMLL
-1585 TTAARG
+1585 TTARS
-1591 NYNGMHDPL
+1591 NYNGVHETL
-1600 AARNSGD
+1600 TQRNSGD
-1607 RTGGGMNMA
+1607 RSAGSINMP

-1664 PGPAVGPGAGPGGV
+1664 PGPQSGAMGAN
-1678 GNGGPFKPVPPPKPK
+1678 NGAPFKPVPPPKPK
-1693 NYRPPIGGGGVGSN
+1693 NYRPPIGGAGSN
-1707 GSAMHHSGQWDNGE
+1707 GSGMHHSAQWDNGE

-1736 PSSHYHHQG
+1736 ASSHYHQ

-1750 VPSSPNQPPMH
+1750 VPSSPNNGGSHAPGMH
-1761 PMYGA
+1761 PYNPYTVGNS
-1766 YGGANGAPGGNGGGG
+1766 ANGGSGGGP
-1781 GQAMYNGNH
+1781 MYNGN
-1790 ANGSHSYMGN
+1790 ANGSHSYMSN
-1800 GGIRDMAMGT
+1800 GVRDMGSMGA
-1810 SNGYNTN
+1810 SNGYNN

-1826 TYMQRGNG
+1826 TYMHR
-1834 AGTHGIGNM
+1834 GNM

-1868 LYRKPQLGTVVGH
+1868 LYRKPQLGTMVGH
-1881 HHNIRGDVEP
+1881 HHNIRDMEP

-1901 QQHLMHQQRMR
+1901 QQHLMHQERMR
-1912 HLQQQPLPP
+1912 QLQQQPLPP
-1921 IPPPPAPSVGA
+1921 IPGQPPPPRGPYP
-1932 WDGRDPSLPPAL
+1932 GHDPSLPPEL

-1959 AIRNAFI
+1959 AIKNAFI

-1977 LVESQEKKSLRP
+1977 LAGDADKKSLRP
-1989 ILKRQHSL
+1989 ILKRQHSM
-1997 MEPRTGRMRMPDP
+1997 MEPRSARMRMPPD
-2010 QYDQRAY
+2010 
-2017 YAQQQQQQQQLY
+2017 QQQLY
-2029 YNDPRYPAYHQESY
+2029 EQRAMYAQEMQQQAYYSDPRYASSYQGPY
-2043 SPRSGYQRH
+2043 SPQLSRAYQRH
-2052 EAYYPKDGNST
+2052 EPYYPKDGNST
-2063 YQNLEMESIYGSGAV
+2063 YQNLEMESMYGSSNQG
-2078 GGPSSSSASFYD
+2078 
-2090 HQHDRGYGYHQQQQH
+2090 RGYYDQQTDGPGYYQA
-2105 QQQQQQQQDLEE
+2105 DE

-2130 GRGQLG
+2130 GRAPLG
-2136 PGAAVST
+2136 PGATVST

-2150 RHSMADRSAPSPS
+2150 RHSMADRTAPSPS
-2163 FGHLNRRR
+2163 FNQLGRRR
-2171 MGSERG
+2171 MGSER
-2177 QQHAPAGAA
+2177 A
-2186 PHHAPGTGRYGP
+2186 PHHASIVDHRR
-2198 GAIAGPGGTGS
+2198 AAMANANVSHGS
-2209 NSICNTS
+2209 
-2216 LGTALDES
+2216 AHDES

-2231 SFLYNEA
+2231 SYLYNEA
-2238 ASRAEHASRARAY
+2238 REHTRRAFE
-2251 DDQVYQSRRE
+2251 DPVYQSRRE

-2271 KQMQD
+2271 QQMQD

-2281 RLEQQQQQQQQH
+2281 RMQPSATHAQPPG
-2293 GSPGASG
+2293 GSSPASG
-2300 HSRGSS
+2300 NGSS
-2306 STATTSGVISGSERF
+2306 SMGGGTTTTSAASDRF
-2321 ARKELATSGGGG
+2321 LRNQGLAGGGTASG
-2333 SCSSS
+2333 SSS
-2338 SSPNSPSSSSGKSS
+2338 SSPNSPSSSSCKSGHS
-2352 NSASRNGELRER
+2352 SSRNGGEMRER
-2364 RSQMRDQIHQS
+2364 RTQMRDQIYQS

-2386 VYAARGRE
+2386 VYVSRRE

-2402 SKNELDSVVS
+2402 SKNEHESGSVTSAGGVVDHPVS
-2412 DGRAAAAAT
+2412 EMMQGLSLNMPTGTVRDDRKPEESEHCEQKAT
-2421 EEVPLDALN
+2421 TPSTPL
-2430 RLQIAEP
+2430 IAHKP
-2437 PEDRPRPAPRTA
+2437 HTLG

-2461 VEEEQKPESD
+2461 VEEEEEALEKSD
-2471 KGKDEQEENRGEG
+2471 E
-2484 EQLSDRTLSSSHNET
+2484 RTLTVSQNQNDSAF
-2499 TILEKLPIG
+2499 EKLVTGAGPG
-2508 SPRTTGSASGSSIPE
+2508 SPVATSSPVPSL
-2523 HQGTPRSSR
+2523 GTPKSIR

-2555 TTTLTSSTEAALSP
+2555 TNRSSVQPPPDMAAAA
-2569 SQVYASRTS
+2569 VYASRTS

-2584 ATTTSQMSL
+2584 STATGSQMSL

-2603 PFASEMSLG
+2603 PFASELSLG
-2612 LPPPRQPITRRA
+2612 LPPPRQPITRRGF
-2624 IFDATGGNLCDPIW
+2624 FDASGGSLADPIW
-2638 NVSLHIPPGA
+2638 NVSLQIPPGA
-2648 IAPGVQQEIYFTVTD
+2648 IPPGVQQEIYFTVTD
-2663 PRLSETV
+2663 PRLSESV

-2694 TEFLQPVT
+2694 TEFLKPVT

-2725 KNLRTDWEDIDL
+2725 KNLQTDWEDIDL

>member
-1 MMADETAEVRSLLMR
+1 MADETGEVRSLLMR
-16 HRLSIVRDLVG
+16 HRLSIVRDLIG
-27 TGLLQVL
+27 TSLLQVL
-34 LKGGVLTVA
+34 LKAGVLTA
-43 QEEQLNAEDSL
+43 TQEEQLTGEPSL
-54 EVRCERLIELIAG
+54 DARCDQLIELVARD
-67 GGFEQFKQFCY
+67 GFEKFKQFCY

-92 NDKLSQVDD
+92 NDKLSQVD
-101 GDGESQRRK
+101 
-110 HYDHHPADNGRGDD
+110 GDD
-124 DAANITSATVA
+124 DDGHGVTNVGTVPSAPNPVVQPPA
-135 ATEAI
+135 DGIPFATTE
-140 AVADAGAHSYA
+140 GM
-151 AITQAPT
+151 
-158 ITDDDILGV
+158 DIVLSGV

-195 STPTPSTVPINNTV
+195 STPTPTTAPISNTI
-209 ASSRRS
+209 SSRRS
-215 SLISAASGNHGPSSL
+215 SLISATASAASS
-230 YSHTAGHQQQQQP
+230 QQQP
-243 PPIPQLPSKISSSA
+243 PPIPQLPSKTA
-257 NHPSLLL
+257 
-264 VASGDSKFAVS
+264 VAGTATHIDLAGCESKFAVS
-275 NNNFNNSTVSN
+275 NNNFNNSSISN
-286 GSSGTSSNHNNHNN
+286 GSSSSSNNHNN
-300 QSATDGRD
+300 QSNNHRTSNGDSSVNSSSATTTTNGVPD
-308 ANTSGASTGRQLV
+308 ASVLRSIRQALGQGH
-321 LPPSTKRLQKS
+321 LPPSSKRLQKS

-339 FNPKRFSSPPFGDL
+339 FNPKRFSSPPFGEMAG
-353 LGGTT
+353 GGTT

-378 EQRTYGHR
+378 EQRTYQR
-386 SMNETIEVLADQVVE
+386 SVNETIEVLADQVVE
-401 DEKVMERTSWDY
+401 DEKVLERTSWDY
-413 NTVTLSRVQGYGF
+413 STVTLSRVTGYGF

-457 EGQLQVNDRITS
+457 EGQLQVNDRIIS
-469 VNGISLENVE
+469 VNGVSLENVE

-504 HSLLQPLPA
+504 HSLMHPLPGA
-513 NLLMPGSSGPIGG
+513 NMHGMAATGPGGVVGMS
-526 GGAGGNGGPGGPGGG
+526 GGPGGPGGG
-541 GGMGQ
+541 AIGGLPTSVVGMN
-546 PGQPGAGVS
+546 S
-555 MPPPH
+555 
-560 ATHHHHQHQLSS
+560 HQHQHSI
-572 HSSTGLGLAANNG
+572 SSTGLGLGANNG

-592 IVAKANKKD
+592 IVTKANKKD

-633 GDVVTRIH
+633 GDLVTRIH

-666 LAVVREGGAGV
+666 LAVLREPNGISGNYGTGAG
-677 GAGAVAATGGGYGT
+677 GGT
-691 AGGAGTGT
+691 ASGMQSPV
-699 GYSHAAQVSNCS
+699 YSHTAQVSNCS
-711 NMDDSYLNGGG
+711 NMDENYLNGTGGG

-783 AGGGDGSLPV
+783 DGGAA

-815 FYATRR
+815 FYASRR
-821 QMLDEQQKPPSGE
+821 QLMDEKPPTSE

-868 ASAQGLVP
+868 ASAQGLVT
-876 GDKLLKVND
+876 GDKILKVND

-905 RIDLIVQYCR
+905 RIDLIVQYCK

-937 CDNPSKGELSFKAGD
+937 CDTPTKGELSFKAGD

-1136 PIVLFLKA
+1136 PIVIFLKA
-1144 ESKHTIKQMRQ
+1144 DTKHTIKQMRQ

-1294 NPYEHAAHP
+1294 NPYEHAPHS

-1309 NKYGFSANSNAGTS
+1309 NKYGFSSSKNGGGGAGA
-1323 GGIGPTSEDA
+1323 PAMNPEDA
-1333 IYGTSTARPA
+1333 IYGSSTARAA
-1343 PPIQGAGSNGTHF
+1343 PPLQGSSNGPHF

-1369 SKPPASGP
+1369 SKPPN
-1377 GGAPGAPT
+1377 APGAPST
-1385 STPGSSLPSR
+1385 SGSSLPSR
-1395 NSSSGGTLGRS
+1395 NSSSGGGTLGRS

-1413 SKQPS
+1413 NGKQS
-1418 TDALHDPSSSAAVH
+1418 SGDALHDPTSAH

-1441 LGLGHGPDPKRS
+1441 LGHGGPDKRQ
-1453 VMPMLNGAGGV
+1453 VLPPLVNGTQG
-1464 GAGPTGGGA
+1464 TA

-1479 PNTSLDRS
+1479 ANTSLDRS
-1487 RSGVSGA
+1487 
-1494 GTATGGGHQPSVPP
+1494 GGGGRTAGGHHHPAA
-1508 PQTGSS
+1508 GS
-1514 SNNNTPSKA
+1514 NPNTSSKA
-1523 NGSSYDSV
+1523 NGSYDSV
-1531 SSYDSYNATTQQL
+1531 SSYDSYNTSSQL
-1544 AAQNMSNR
+1544 TAQNMRLGPNAPDDLKSVPNNR
-1552 NGVHPM
+1552 NGPHPM
-1558 QASQPGMSEYGVRNP
+1558 GGNASGDYGRNP
-1573 AMSNAAGQDMLL
+1573 SMNNASSDMLL
-1585 TTAARG
+1585 TTAARS
-1591 NYNGMHDPL
+1591 NYNGTGGVHETL
-1600 AARNSGD
+1600 TQRNSGD
-1607 RTGGGMNMA
+1607 RSGPGMNMP

-1630 MIETKTDY
+1630 IIETKTDY

-1655 NKGPSMIGS
+1655 NKGPAMIGS
-1664 PGPAVGPGAGPGGV
+1664 PGQPPGGAMGANM
-1678 GNGGPFKPVPPPKPK
+1678 GNGAPFKPVPPPKPK
-1693 NYRPPIGGGGVGSN
+1693 NYRPPVGGAGTN
-1707 GSAMHHSGQWDNGE
+1707 GSGMHHSGQWDNGE

-1736 PSSHYHHQG
+1736 ASSHYHQ

-1750 VPSSPNQPPMH
+1750 VPSSPNNAGSHAPSMH
-1761 PMYGA
+1761 PYNPYTVGN
-1766 YGGANGAPGGNGGGG
+1766 GANGGNG
-1781 GQAMYNGNH
+1781 APMYNGN
-1790 ANGSHSYMGN
+1790 ANGSHSYMSN
-1800 GGIRDMAMGT
+1800 GVREMGSMGA
-1810 SNGYNTN
+1810 SNGYNS

-1826 TYMQRGNG
+1826 TYMHRGNG
-1834 AGTHGIGNM
+1834 TGTHGIGNM
-1843 PALHPSDRHAL
+1843 PAMHPSDRHAL

-1868 LYRKPQLGTVVGH
+1868 LYRKPQLGTMVGH
-1881 HHNIRGDVEP
+1881 HHNIRDMEP

-1901 QQHLMHQQRMR
+1901 QQHLMHQERMR
-1912 HLQQQPLPP
+1912 QLQQQPLPP
-1921 IPPPPAPSVGA
+1921 IPGPPPRGA
-1932 WDGRDPSLPPAL
+1932 YPGHDSSLPPEL

-1959 AIRNAFI
+1959 AIKNAFI

-1977 LVESQEKKSLRP
+1977 LAGDADKKSLRP
-1989 ILKRQHSL
+1989 ILKRQHSM
-1997 MEPRTGRMRMPDP
+1997 MEPRSARMRMQD
-2010 QYDQRAY
+2010 QRQQMYDQRSM
-2017 YAQQQQQQQQLY
+2017 YAQELQQQQAY
-2029 YNDPRYPAYHQESY
+2029 YNDPRYSSSYQGPY
-2043 SPRSGYQRH
+2043 SPQPVRGFQRH

-2063 YQNLEMESIYGSGAV
+2063 YQNLELESMYGNSQG
-2078 GGPSSSSASFYD
+2078 
-2090 HQHDRGYGYHQQQQH
+2090 RGYYDGGQQSDGQSYYQP
-2105 QQQQQQQQDLEE
+2105 DE

-2130 GRGQLG
+2130 SRAPLG
-2136 PGAAVST
+2136 PGATVST

-2150 RHSMADRSAPSPS
+2150 RHSMADRTAPSPS
-2163 FGHLNRRR
+2163 FNQLNRRR
-2171 MGSERG
+2171 MGSER
-2177 QQHAPAGAA
+2177 A
-2186 PHHAPGTGRYGP
+2186 PHHASILDHHHQRAAMATN
-2198 GAIAGPGGTGS
+2198 ANVSHGS
-2209 NSICNTS
+2209 SH
-2216 LGTALDES
+2216 DES

-2238 ASRAEHASRARAY
+2238 REHTRRTFEEP
-2251 DDQVYQSRRE
+2251 VYQSRRE

-2271 KQMQD
+2271 QQMQD

-2281 RLEQQQQQQQQH
+2281 RLVEMQSQQQSQH
-2293 GSPGASG
+2293 QPQGSSPASG
-2300 HSRGSS
+2300 NSGTTT
-2306 STATTSGVISGSERF
+2306 TATSDRF
-2321 ARKELATSGGGG
+2321 VRNQGLAAGGGG
-2333 SCSSS
+2333 ATASGSCS
-2338 SSPNSPSSSSGKSS
+2338 SSPNSPSSSSCKSGYS
-2352 NSASRNGELRER
+2352 SSRNGGEMRER
-2364 RSQMRDQIHQS
+2364 RTQMRDQIYQS

-2386 VYAARGRE
+2386 VYVSRRE

-2402 SKNELDSVVS
+2402 SKNEHESASSNVEVIEHPVGEMERLCLNEAEASHDETMSEKPETLT
-2412 DGRAAAAAT
+2412 AT
-2421 EEVPLDALN
+2421 KVDCREDQKPSATPLIIRKPYTLG
-2430 RLQIAEP
+2430 
-2437 PEDRPRPAPRTA
+2437 
-2449 APLAAEEDDDDD
+2449 APLAAEEDDDDVEGD
-2461 VEEEQKPESD
+2461 EEEQQD
-2471 KGKDEQEENRGEG
+2471 KSGE
-2484 EQLSDRTLSSSHNET
+2484 RTLTANNQNDST
-2499 TILEKLPIG
+2499 FDKLMALNSPG
-2508 SPRTTGSASGSSIPE
+2508 SPVATSSPVPSTM
-2523 HQGTPRSSR
+2523 GTPKSIR

-2555 TTTLTSSTEAALSP
+2555 TAADSLNRPVHPAVTEAAT
-2569 SQVYASRTS
+2569 VYASRTS

-2584 ATTTSQMSL
+2584 TPATGSQMSL

-2603 PFASEMSLG
+2603 PFASELSLG
-2612 LPPPRQPITRRA
+2612 LPPPRQPITRRGM
-2624 IFDATGGNLCDPIW
+2624 FDASGGSLADPIW
-2638 NVSLHIPPGA
+2638 NVSLQIPPGA

-2663 PRLSETV
+2663 PRLSESV

-2694 TEFLQPVT
+2694 TEFLKPVT

-2725 KNLRTDWEDIDL
+2725 KNLQTDWEDIDL

>member
-1 MMADETAEVRSLLMR
+1 MADETGEVRSLLVR

-27 TGLLQVL
+27 TGLTAVL
-34 LKGGVLTVA
+34 LKNGVLTA
-43 QEEQLNAEDSL
+43 GQEEQLNIEDDLSI
-54 EVRCERLIELIAG
+54 RCEQLIELIAG
-67 GGFEQFKQFCY
+67 GGFEKFKQFCY
-78 AIESECSQLISDLI
+78 AIEAECGQLISDLI

-101 GDGESQRRK
+101 
-110 HYDHHPADNGRGDD
+110 DD
-124 DAANITSATVA
+124 DDGGEPKGYDDVTAVA
-135 ATEAI
+135 AGS
-140 AVADAGAHSYA
+140 VAAATAAASITAG
-151 AITQAPT
+151 
-158 ITDDDILGV
+158 DDILGV

-195 STPTPSTVPINNTV
+195 ATPTPSTAPINNV
-209 ASSRRS
+209 VSSRRS
-215 SLISAASGNHGPSSL
+215 SLISAASGHG
-230 YSHTAGHQQQQQP
+230 AVHQLP
-243 PPIPQLPSKISSSA
+243 PPIPQLPVKA
-257 NHPSLLL
+257 TLPGNNHLML
-264 VASGDSKFAVS
+264 VPSGDSKFAVS
-275 NNNFNNSTVSN
+275 NNNFNNSSTVSS
-286 GSSGTSSNHNNHNN
+286 GSTSTSSNN
-300 QSATDGRD
+300 QSDRAANPGATDG
-308 ANTSGASTGRQLV
+308 TGSATRPTV
-321 LPPSTKRLQKS
+321 MLPPSTKRLQKS

-339 FNPKRFSSPPFGDL
+339 FNPKRFSSPPFG
-353 LGGTT
+353 TT

-378 EQRTYGHR
+378 EPRTYEAHR
-386 SMNETIEVLADQVVE
+386 SLNDTIEVLADQVIE
-401 DEKVMERTSWDY
+401 DEKVVERTSWDY
-413 NTVTLSRVQGYGF
+413 NTVTLSRVPGYGF

-457 EGQLQVNDRITS
+457 EGQLQVNDRIIS

-504 HSLLQPLPA
+504 HTLLHPLPA
-513 NLLMPGSSGPIGG
+513 NMAMPGAGGPTSATTGVGTAGG
-526 GGAGGNGGPGGPGGG
+526 GG
-541 GGMGQ
+541 
-546 PGQPGAGVS
+546 
-555 MPPPH
+555 PPPPPGVGMNS
-560 ATHHHHQHQLSS
+560 HQHQHSL
-572 HSSTGLGLAANNG
+572 SSTGLGLVANNG

-633 GDVVTRIH
+633 GDLVTRIH

-666 LAVVREGGAGV
+666 LAVVRDANGAYGGPGSGGV
-677 GAGAVAATGGGYGT
+677 TSPGMQSSV
-691 AGGAGTGT
+691 
-699 GYSHAAQVSNCS
+699 YSHAAQVSNCS
-711 NMDDSYLNGGG
+711 NMDESYLNGTGG

-738 AMSTLLADDKSNLT
+738 AMSTLLVDDKSNLT

-770 RPSTPPGTSSRTA
+770 RPSTPPGTSSRTTGA
-783 AGGGDGSLPV
+783 DGGPS
-793 GHSRSRSVVD
+793 GHSRSRSAVD

-821 QMLDEQQKPPSGE
+821 QMLDEKPPTSE

-876 GDKLLKVND
+876 GDKILKVND

-915 EEFDSI
+915 EEFDTI

-937 CDNPSKGELSFKAGD
+937 CDAPTKGELSFKAGD

-1180 HVFSTTINLNDP
+1180 HVFSTSINLNDP

-1294 NPYEHAAHP
+1294 NPYDHAGHP

-1309 NKYGFSANSNAGTS
+1309 NKYGFSSSNTAGPSTS
-1323 GGIGPTSEDA
+1323 GITAEDA
-1333 IYGTSTARPA
+1333 IYGASSARPA
-1343 PPIQGAGSNGTHF
+1343 PPIQGTANGAHF
-1356 GAVPDLPPRIDRA
+1356 GNVPDLPPRVDRA
-1369 SKPPASGP
+1369 SKPATASG
-1377 GGAPGAPT
+1377 APST
-1385 STPGSSLPSR
+1385 SGSSLPSR

-1413 SKQPS
+1413 GKQSS
-1418 TDALHDPSSSAAVH
+1418 TDALHDPTVH
-1432 DEYSSRSQL
+1432 EEYSSRNQL
-1441 LGLGHGPDPKRS
+1441 LGLAPGTDKRS
-1453 VMPMLNGAGGV
+1453 GAPMMNGT
-1464 GAGPTGGGA
+1464 GAPG

-1479 PNTSLDRS
+1479 PNTSLDRG
-1487 RSGVSGA
+1487 R
-1494 GTATGGGHQPSVPP
+1494 GTGGHQPPP
-1508 PQTGSS
+1508 PSGS
-1514 SNNNTPSKA
+1514 NTNTPSKA
-1523 NGSSYDSV
+1523 NGSYDSV
-1531 SSYDSYNATTQQL
+1531 SSYDSYNTSQL
-1544 AAQNMSNR
+1544 TAQNMRLGPNAPDDLKSVPNNR

-1558 QASQPGMSEYGVRNP
+1558 QANPSGLSEYGRNP
-1573 AMSNAAGQDMLL
+1573 SMNTASDMLL
-1585 TTAARG
+1585 TTARG
-1591 NYNGMHDPL
+1591 NYNGSGVHDPL
-1600 AARNSGD
+1600 AARNSGE
-1607 RTGGGMNMA
+1607 RAGGAMNMP

-1664 PGPAVGPGAGPGGV
+1664 PGPPPPGTVMGS
-1678 GNGGPFKPVPPPKPK
+1678 NGAPFKPVPPPKPK
-1693 NYRPPIGGGGVGSN
+1693 NYRPPIGGVGSN
-1707 GSAMHHSGQWDNGE
+1707 GSGMHHSGQWDNGE
-1721 PISPRSPDGFYYPPM
+1721 PISPRSPDAFYYPPM
-1736 PSSHYHHQG
+1736 PSSHYHQ

-1750 VPSSPNQPPMH
+1750 VPSSPNNGASHQPSMH
-1761 PMYGA
+1761 PYNPYA
-1766 YGGANGAPGGNGGGG
+1766 GANGGPMVGMAGGAGTGGP
-1781 GQAMYNGNH
+1781 MYNGN

-1800 GGIRDMAMGT
+1800 GVREMAMGT
-1810 SNGYNTN
+1810 SNGYNN

-1826 TYMQRGNG
+1826 TYMHRGNG
-1834 AGTHGIGNM
+1834 AGTRGIGNM
-1843 PALHPSDRHAL
+1843 PVLHPSDRHAL

-1881 HHNIRGDVEP
+1881 HHNIRDMEP

-1921 IPPPPAPSVGA
+1921 IPPQPGA
-1932 WDGRDPSLPPAL
+1932 YARDPSLPPEL

-1959 AIRNAFI
+1959 AIKNAFI

-1977 LVESQEKKSLRP
+1977 MAESDKKSLRP

-1997 MEPRTGRMRMPDP
+1997 MEPRLGRMRVPDP
-2010 QYDQRAY
+2010 QYDQRAV
-2017 YAQQQQQQQQLY
+2017 YAQQQQQQQMY
-2029 YNDPRYPAYHQESY
+2029 YNDPRYPPYQGPY
-2043 SPRSGYQRH
+2043 SPQLAGGYQLH
-2052 EAYYPKDGNST
+2052 EPYYPKDANST
-2063 YQNLEMESIYGSGAV
+2063 YQNLEMESMYGNSASGG
-2078 GGPSSSSASFYD
+2078 GGPSASYYE
-2090 HQHDRGYGYHQQQQH
+2090 QECY
-2105 QQQQQQQQDLEE
+2105 QQDE

-2136 PGAAVST
+2136 PGATVST

-2150 RHSMADRSAPSPS
+2150 RHSMADRTAPSPS
-2163 FGHLNRRR
+2163 FSQLNRRR
-2171 MGSERG
+2171 MGSERA
-2177 QQHAPAGAA
+2177 QHHTPILAHRMANAD
-2186 PHHAPGTGRYGP
+2186 RV
-2198 GAIAGPGGTGS
+2198 
-2209 NSICNTS
+2209 CNTS
-2216 LGTALDES
+2216 VGDES

-2238 ASRAEHASRARAY
+2238 REHARRAY
-2251 DDQVYQSRRE
+2251 DDPVYQSRRE

-2271 KQMQD
+2271 KEMQD

-2281 RLEQQQQQQQQH
+2281 RLVEMQQQPSS
-2293 GSPGASG
+2293 SPASG
-2300 HSRGSS
+2300 NS
-2306 STATTSGVISGSERF
+2306 STATVPSGGHGAGSDRFPRKDLAQGTSG
-2321 ARKELATSGGGG
+2321 
-2333 SCSSS
+2333 SCS
-2338 SSPNSPSSSSGKSS
+2338 SSPNSPSSSSCKS
-2352 NSASRNGELRER
+2352 NYSASRNGELRER

-2386 VYAARGRE
+2386 VYVSRRE

-2402 SKNELDSVVS
+2402 SKNELDSAGQPPQPPV
-2412 DGRAAAAAT
+2412 
-2421 EEVPLDALN
+2421 EEMAKMNL
-2430 RLQIAEP
+2430 AEP
-2437 PEDRPRPAPRTA
+2437 QQPDGGEQSVAPEATATAGSSPKDAVPVKELTKPAVPKTA
-2449 APLAAEEDDDDD
+2449 APLAAEEDDEDDED
-2461 VEEEQKPESD
+2461 SVERTLMTSNNETVLEKAGSPSSANTSIKQKP
-2471 KGKDEQEENRGEG
+2471 
-2484 EQLSDRTLSSSHNET
+2484 
-2499 TILEKLPIG
+2499 
-2508 SPRTTGSASGSSIPE
+2508 ASGQATPKSI
-2523 HQGTPRSSR
+2523 R

-2555 TTTLTSSTEAALSP
+2555 AGGHVTSPGGTRATPEA
-2569 SQVYASRTS
+2569 YASRTS

-2584 ATTTSQMSL
+2584 TSSQMSL

-2603 PFASEMSLG
+2603 PFASDMSLG
-2612 LPPPRQPITRRA
+2612 LPPPRQPITRRG
-2624 IFDATGGNLCDPIW
+2624 IFDAAGGNLCDPIW

-2663 PRLSETV
+2663 PRLSESV

>member
-1 MMADETAEVRSLLMR
+1 MSTFTWCPALIPQRYEPAASMLLDAADRVACGMW
-16 HRLSIVRDLVG
+16 
-27 TGLLQVL
+27 QVPSR
-34 LKGGVLTVA
+34 KA
-43 QEEQLNAEDSL
+43 
-54 EVRCERLIELIAG
+54 
-67 GGFEQFKQFCY
+67 
-78 AIESECSQLISDLI
+78 
-92 NDKLSQVDD
+92 
-101 GDGESQRRK
+101 RRK
-110 HYDHHPADNGRGDD
+110 
-124 DAANITSATVA
+124 
-135 ATEAI
+135 
-140 AVADAGAHSYA
+140 
-151 AITQAPT
+151 
-158 ITDDDILGV
+158 
-167 THDDSSLKNGRD
+167 
-179 TIDSN
+179 
-184 RSRRSTSYCGT
+184 
-195 STPTPSTVPINNTV
+195 
-209 ASSRRS
+209 
-215 SLISAASGNHGPSSL
+215 
-230 YSHTAGHQQQQQP
+230 
-243 PPIPQLPSKISSSA
+243 
-257 NHPSLLL
+257 
-264 VASGDSKFAVS
+264 
-275 NNNFNNSTVSN
+275 
-286 GSSGTSSNHNNHNN
+286 
-300 QSATDGRD
+300 
-308 ANTSGASTGRQLV
+308 
-321 LPPSTKRLQKS
+321 RL
-332 ESAAYSY
+332 
-339 FNPKRFSSPPFGDL
+339 
-353 LGGTT
+353 
-358 DRRLNLKN
+358 
-366 KTASLFRSKSKK
+366 
-378 EQRTYGHR
+378 
-386 SMNETIEVLADQVVE
+386 
-401 DEKVMERTSWDY
+401 ERTSWDY
-413 NTVTLSRVQGYGF
+413 STVTLSRVTGYGF

-457 EGQLQVNDRITS
+457 EGQLQVNDRIIS
-469 VNGISLENVE
+469 VNGVSLENVE

-504 HSLLQPLPA
+504 HSLMHPLPGA
-513 NLLMPGSSGPIGG
+513 NMHGMTAGP
-526 GGAGGNGGPGGPGGG
+526 GGPVGLSGGPAGPGGG
-541 GGMGQ
+541 GGGGAMG
-546 PGQPGAGVS
+546 GLSTSVVGMNS
-555 MPPPH
+555 
-560 ATHHHHQHQLSS
+560 HQHQHSI
-572 HSSTGLGLAANNG
+572 SSTGLGLGANNG

-592 IVAKANKKD
+592 IVTKANKKD

-633 GDVVTRIH
+633 GDLVTRIH

-666 LAVVREGGAGV
+666 LAVLREPNGISGSYGGGA
-677 GAGAVAATGGGYGT
+677 AGGT
-691 AGGAGTGT
+691 ASGMQSPV
-699 GYSHAAQVSNCS
+699 YSHTAQVSNCS
-711 NMDDSYLNGGG
+711 NMDENYLNGTGGG

-783 AGGGDGSLPV
+783 DGGA

-821 QMLDEQQKPPSGE
+821 QLMDEKPPTAE

-868 ASAQGLVP
+868 ASVQGLVT
-876 GDKLLKVND
+876 GDKILKVND

-905 RIDLIVQYCR
+905 RIDLIVQYCK
-915 EEFDSI
+915 EEFDTI

-937 CDNPSKGELSFKAGD
+937 CDAPTKGELSFKAGD

-988 ARAEELATVQFN
+988 AQAEELATVQFN

-1136 PIVLFLKA
+1136 PIVIFLKA
-1144 ESKHTIKQMRQ
+1144 DTKHTIKQMRQ

-1216 KPVESLSDD
+1216 KRVELASDIFLPYLPPPCPLSCCNYVSPLPPAKTTAGAMSRHPYRYSMPAASFNNSLAVSAFAGAQYAPQPCLANQSYNAIKPIATIPSHALQNGRPNTVLGSEIGAHTMLSDGRMSSPSVGGRRPGRVGYSAGLHRSNPNVQRSTLSLHASSSYGGKSSTATTEGSSEQLLYDDEQPQPQPSSVPDASRSANATVHATPFYHNPDRLQTNDRIRSYTNITNGRENDYSISDSIVSGAGGSLHGTNNILTTVDANGNHPVESLSDD

-1294 NPYEHAAHP
+1294 NPYEHAPHS

-1309 NKYGFSANSNAGTS
+1309 NKYGFSSSKN
-1323 GGIGPTSEDA
+1323 GGGAPAMNPDDA
-1333 IYGTSTARPA
+1333 IYGSSTARAA
-1343 PPIQGAGSNGTHF
+1343 PPLQGSANVPHF
-1356 GAVPDLPPRIDRA
+1356 GADLPPRIDRA
-1369 SKPPASGP
+1369 SKPPNG
-1377 GGAPGAPT
+1377 PGAPST
-1385 STPGSSLPSR
+1385 SGSSLPSR

-1413 SKQPS
+1413 NGKQS
-1418 TDALHDPSSSAAVH
+1418 AGDALHDPSSAH

-1441 LGLGHGPDPKRS
+1441 LGHGGPDKRPALP
-1453 VMPMLNGAGGV
+1453 PMVN
-1464 GAGPTGGGA
+1464 GGGGPMA
-1473 SSLERN
+1473 GTPGTGSA
-1479 PNTSLDRS
+1479 NTSLDRS
-1487 RSGVSGA
+1487 
-1494 GTATGGGHQPSVPP
+1494 GGGRTAGGHHHPAS
-1508 PQTGSS
+1508 GSNPNTS
-1514 SNNNTPSKA
+1514 SGKA
-1523 NGSSYDSV
+1523 NGSYDSV
-1531 SSYDSYNATTQQL
+1531 SSYDSYNTSSQL
-1544 AAQNMSNR
+1544 TAQNMRLGPNAPDDLKSVPNNR
-1552 NGVHPM
+1552 NGAHPM
-1558 QASQPGMSEYGVRNP
+1558 GGNASGDYGRNP
-1573 AMSNAAGQDMLL
+1573 SMNSTASDMLL
-1585 TTAARG
+1585 TTAARS
-1591 NYNGMHDPL
+1591 NYNGTGGAHEAL
-1600 AARNSGD
+1600 TQRNSGD
-1607 RTGGGMNMA
+1607 RSGPGMNMP

-1630 MIETKTDY
+1630 LIETKTDY

-1664 PGPAVGPGAGPGGV
+1664 PGQPPGGGGGAMGANM
-1678 GNGGPFKPVPPPKPK
+1678 GNGAPFKPVPPPKPK
-1693 NYRPPIGGGGVGSN
+1693 NYRPPVGGAGTN
-1707 GSAMHHSGQWDNGE
+1707 GSGMHHAGQWDNGE

-1736 PSSHYHHQG
+1736 ASSHYHQ

-1750 VPSSPNQPPMH
+1750 VPSSPNNGGSGHGPAMH
-1761 PMYGA
+1761 PYNPYTVGS
-1766 YGGANGAPGGNGGGG
+1766 GANGGSGAP
-1781 GQAMYNGNH
+1781 MYNGN
-1790 ANGSHSYMGN
+1790 GN
-1800 GGIRDMAMGT
+1800 
-1810 SNGYNTN
+1810 
-1817 GNAQYPYGN
+1817 
-1826 TYMQRGNG
+1826 
-1834 AGTHGIGNM
+1834 GNM
-1843 PALHPSDRHAL
+1843 PAIHPTDRHAL

-1868 LYRKPQLGTVVGH
+1868 LYRKPQLGTMVGH
-1881 HHNIRGDVEP
+1881 HHNIRDMEP

-1901 QQHLMHQQRMR
+1901 QQHLMHQERMR
-1912 HLQQQPLPP
+1912 QLQQQPLPP
-1921 IPPPPAPSVGA
+1921 IPGPPPRGIPYPGH
-1932 WDGRDPSLPPAL
+1932 DPSLPPEL

-1959 AIRNAFI
+1959 AIKNAFI

-1977 LVESQEKKSLRP
+1977 LAGDADKKSLRP
-1989 ILKRQHSL
+1989 ILKRQHSM
-1997 MEPRTGRMRMPDP
+1997 MEPRSARMRLADQQQQQLQQM
-2010 QYDQRAY
+2010 YDQRAM
-2017 YAQQQQQQQQLY
+2017 YAQELQQQQQQAY
-2029 YNDPRYPAYHQESY
+2029 YNDPRYSSSYQGPY
-2043 SPRSGYQRH
+2043 SPQPVRGFQRH

-2063 YQNLEMESIYGSGAV
+2063 YQNLELESMYGHSQGRAY
-2078 GGPSSSSASFYD
+2078 YD
-2090 HQHDRGYGYHQQQQH
+2090 GQQNDGQSYYQP
-2105 QQQQQQQQDLEE
+2105 DE

-2130 GRGQLG
+2130 GRAAPLG
-2136 PGAAVST
+2136 PGATVST

-2150 RHSMADRSAPSPS
+2150 RHSMADRTAPSPS
-2163 FGHLNRRR
+2163 FNQLNRRR
-2171 MGSERG
+2171 MGSER
-2177 QQHAPAGAA
+2177 A
-2186 PHHAPGTGRYGP
+2186 PHHASIVDHHRHHQR
-2198 GAIAGPGGTGS
+2198 GAMARDANVSGHGS
-2209 NSICNTS
+2209 
-2216 LGTALDES
+2216 GHDES

-2238 ASRAEHASRARAY
+2238 REHTRRTF
-2251 DDQVYQSRRE
+2251 DEPVYQSRRE

-2271 KQMQD
+2271 QQMQD

-2281 RLEQQQQQQQQH
+2281 RLVEMQSQQTQPP
-2293 GSPGASG
+2293 GSSPASG
-2300 HSRGSS
+2300 GNGSGTTTT
-2306 STATTSGVISGSERF
+2306 STASDRFLRNQGVGAAGGGPASGS
-2321 ARKELATSGGGG
+2321 
-2333 SCSSS
+2333 CS
-2338 SSPNSPSSSSGKSS
+2338 SSPNSPSSSSCKSGYS
-2352 NSASRNGELRER
+2352 SSRNGGEMRER
-2364 RSQMRDQIHQS
+2364 RTQMREQIYQS

-2386 VYAARGRE
+2386 VYVSRRE

-2402 SKNELDSVVS
+2402 SKNEHAEVGDLPVSEMEGLCLNETEPADSGESKSEKLETIAVAKADCREDQNS
-2412 DGRAAAAAT
+2412 RAPFT
-2421 EEVPLDALN
+2421 LG
-2430 RLQIAEP
+2430 
-2437 PEDRPRPAPRTA
+2437 
-2449 APLAAEEDDDDD
+2449 APLAAEEDDDDVAGD
-2461 VEEEQKPESD
+2461 VEEEQD
-2471 KGKDEQEENRGEG
+2471 KSGE
-2484 EQLSDRTLSSSHNET
+2484 RTLTVSNQNDSAFD
-2499 TILEKLPIG
+2499 KLPVASPG
-2508 SPRTTGSASGSSIPE
+2508 SPVATSSPVPSI
-2523 HQGTPRSSR
+2523 GTPKSIR

-2555 TTTLTSSTEAALSP
+2555 TAAPRP
-2569 SQVYASRTS
+2569 SHPAVPDAAAVYASRTS

-2584 ATTTSQMSL
+2584 APATGSQMSL

-2603 PFASEMSLG
+2603 PFASELSLG
-2612 LPPPRQPITRRA
+2612 LPPPRQPITRRGL
-2624 IFDATGGNLCDPIW
+2624 FDASGGSLADPVW
-2638 NVSLHIPPGA
+2638 NVSLQIPPGA

-2663 PRLSETV
+2663 PRLSESV

-2694 TEFLQPVT
+2694 TEFLKPVT

-2725 KNLRTDWEDIDL
+2725 KNLQTDWEDIDL

>member
-1 MMADETAEVRSLLMR
+1 M
-16 HRLSIVRDLVG
+16 LVG
-27 TGLLQVL
+27 WILN
-34 LKGGVLTVA
+34 TVRP
-43 QEEQLNAEDSL
+43 N
-54 EVRCERLIELIAG
+54 AG
-67 GGFEQFKQFCY
+67 GPC
-78 AIESECSQLISDLI
+78 
-92 NDKLSQVDD
+92 
-101 GDGESQRRK
+101 
-110 HYDHHPADNGRGDD
+110 
-124 DAANITSATVA
+124 
-135 ATEAI
+135 
-140 AVADAGAHSYA
+140 
-151 AITQAPT
+151 
-158 ITDDDILGV
+158 
-167 THDDSSLKNGRD
+167 
-179 TIDSN
+179 
-184 RSRRSTSYCGT
+184 
-195 STPTPSTVPINNTV
+195 
-209 ASSRRS
+209 
-215 SLISAASGNHGPSSL
+215 
-230 YSHTAGHQQQQQP
+230 
-243 PPIPQLPSKISSSA
+243 SSA
-257 NHPSLLL
+257 L
-264 VASGDSKFAVS
+264 
-275 NNNFNNSTVSN
+275 
-286 GSSGTSSNHNNHNN
+286 
-300 QSATDGRD
+300 
-308 ANTSGASTGRQLV
+308 
-321 LPPSTKRLQKS
+321 
-332 ESAAYSY
+332 
-339 FNPKRFSSPPFGDL
+339 
-353 LGGTT
+353 
-358 DRRLNLKN
+358 
-366 KTASLFRSKSKK
+366 
-378 EQRTYGHR
+378 
-386 SMNETIEVLADQVVE
+386 
-401 DEKVMERTSWDY
+401 ERTSWDY
-413 NTVTLSRVQGYGF
+413 STVTLSRVTGYGF

-457 EGQLQVNDRITS
+457 EGQLQVNDRIIS
-469 VNGISLENVE
+469 VNGVSLENVE

-504 HSLLQPLPA
+504 HSLMHPLPGA
-513 NLLMPGSSGPIGG
+513 NMHAMGG
-526 GGAGGNGGPGGPGGG
+526 GPSVAAAAAAAAAAAGGGLPAGHGNVM
-541 GGMGQ
+541 GGMGANV
-546 PGQPGAGVS
+546 GMNS
-555 MPPPH
+555 
-560 ATHHHHQHQLSS
+560 HQHQHSI
-572 HSSTGLGLAANNG
+572 SSTGLGLGANNG

-592 IVAKANKKD
+592 IVSKANKKD

-625 ANGYSLQE
+625 ASGYSLQE
-633 GDVVTRIH
+633 GDLVTRIH

-666 LAVVREGGAGV
+666 LAVLREPNGLGSGYGAGGV
-677 GAGAVAATGGGYGT
+677 AGPASGMQSPV
-691 AGGAGTGT
+691 
-699 GYSHAAQVSNCS
+699 YSHTAQVSNCS
-711 NMDDSYLNGGG
+711 NMDENYLNGTGGG

-738 AMSTLLADDKSNLT
+738 AMSTLLVDDKSNLT

-783 AGGGDGSLPV
+783 DGGGATAS

-821 QMLDEQQKPPSGE
+821 QLLDEKPPTAE

-868 ASAQGLVP
+868 AAAQGLVP
-876 GDKLLKVND
+876 GDKILKVND

-905 RIDLIVQYCR
+905 RIDLIVQYCK
-915 EEFDSI
+915 EEFDTI

-937 CDNPSKGELSFKAGD
+937 CDAPTKGELSFKAGD

-1074 ERLMKDFPDK
+1074 DRLMKDFADK

-1136 PIVLFLKA
+1136 PIVIFLKA
-1144 ESKHTIKQMRQ
+1144 NTKHTIKQMRQ

-1216 KPVESLSDD
+1216 KRVEIASDIFLPYLPPPCPLSCCNYVSPLPPATTTAGGMSRYPYRYSMPAAAFNNSLAFSSVGVIQHPQLANIAYPLSAAKPTASHSTHLLQSNRPNTVLGSEIGTPMMLSNARLPSPSVAGGRPGRIGNQANGLHRSNPTIQRSTLSLHAPSSYGGKSSTATTGSSEQLLYDDELPLESAMGADKNRQANATVHATPYYHNPGHLQANDRTRSYTNITNTNGTNHSNSNCIQNGYNNSCQVLNGTNTPVGGYLNGANSILTTVDPVESLSDD

-1294 NPYEHAAHP
+1294 NPYDHASHS

-1309 NKYGFSANSNAGTS
+1309 NKYGFSSSKN
-1323 GGIGPTSEDA
+1323 GGGAMNPEDA
-1333 IYGTSTARPA
+1333 IYGSSTSRPA
-1343 PPIQGAGSNGTHF
+1343 PPLQGPSNGGPHF
-1356 GAVPDLPPRIDRA
+1356 GTDLPPRIDRA
-1369 SKPPASGP
+1369 SKPAN
-1377 GGAPGAPT
+1377 APGAAST
-1385 STPGSSLPSR
+1385 SGSSLPSR

-1413 SKQPS
+1413 NGKQSS
-1418 TDALHDPSSSAAVH
+1418 TDALHDPTSTH
-1432 DEYSSRSQL
+1432 DEYSSRNQL
-1441 LGLGHGPDPKRS
+1441 LGLADKRPTLP
-1453 VMPMLNGAGGV
+1453 PMVNGGTTGTGAG
-1464 GAGPTGGGA
+1464 

-1479 PNTSLDRS
+1479 PNANTSLDR
-1487 RSGVSGA
+1487 
-1494 GTATGGGHQPSVPP
+1494 GGGGGGRTAGHH
-1508 PQTGSS
+1508 SS
-1514 SNNNTPSKA
+1514 ANASSKA
-1523 NGSSYDSV
+1523 NGSYDSV
-1531 SSYDSYNATTQQL
+1531 SSYDSYNTSSQL
-1544 AAQNMSNR
+1544 TAQNMRLGPNAPDDLKSVPNNR
-1552 NGVHPM
+1552 NGSHPM
-1558 QASQPGMSEYGVRNP
+1558 GPNTSGLSDYGRNP
-1573 AMSNAAGQDMLL
+1573 SMNNAASDMLL
-1585 TTAARG
+1585 TTARN
-1591 NYNGMHDPL
+1591 NYNGVHETL
-1600 AARNSGD
+1600 TQRNSGD
-1607 RTGGGMNMA
+1607 RSGPGMNMP

-1655 NKGPSMIGS
+1655 NKGPAMIGS
-1664 PGPAVGPGAGPGGV
+1664 PGPPPGAMGANMA
-1678 GNGGPFKPVPPPKPK
+1678 NGAPFKPVPPPKPK
-1693 NYRPPIGGGGVGSN
+1693 NYRPPIGGASGSN
-1707 GSAMHHSGQWDNGE
+1707 GSGMHHSGQWDNGE

-1736 PSSHYHHQG
+1736 ASSHYHQ

-1750 VPSSPNQPPMH
+1750 VPSSPNNGGTHAPNMH
-1761 PMYGA
+1761 PYNPYTVGN
-1766 YGGANGAPGGNGGGG
+1766 GANGGSGGPT
-1781 GQAMYNGNH
+1781 YNGN
-1790 ANGSHSYMGN
+1790 AN
-1800 GGIRDMAMGT
+1800 
-1810 SNGYNTN
+1810 
-1817 GNAQYPYGN
+1817 
-1826 TYMQRGNG
+1826 
-1834 AGTHGIGNM
+1834 GNM

-1881 HHNIRGDVEP
+1881 HHNIRDMEP

-1912 HLQQQPLPP
+1912 HSQQQPLPP
-1921 IPPPPAPSVGA
+1921 IPPGHPPPPRRPYAGH
-1932 WDGRDPSLPPAL
+1932 DPSLPPEL

-1959 AIRNAFI
+1959 AIKNAFI

-1977 LVESQEKKSLRP
+1977 LAGDSDKKSLRP
-1989 ILKRQHSL
+1989 ILKRQHSM
-1997 MEPRTGRMRMPDP
+1997 MEPRSARMRASD
-2010 QYDQRAY
+2010 
-2017 YAQQQQQQQQLY
+2017 QQQQQQQLY
-2029 YNDPRYPAYHQESY
+2029 DQRAMYAQEQQQQQQAYYNDPRYGPSYQGPY
-2043 SPRSGYQRH
+2043 SPQPSRGFQRH
-2052 EAYYPKDGNST
+2052 EPYYPKDANST
-2063 YQNLEMESIYGSGAV
+2063 YQNLEMESMYGRTYYDQQSG
-2078 GGPSSSSASFYD
+2078 G
-2090 HQHDRGYGYHQQQQH
+2090 QGYYP
-2105 QQQQQQQQDLEE
+2105 QDE

-2130 GRGQLG
+2130 GRAPLG
-2136 PGAAVST
+2136 PGATVST

-2150 RHSMADRSAPSPS
+2150 RHSMADRTAPSPS
-2163 FGHLNRRR
+2163 FNQLSRRR
-2171 MGSERG
+2171 MGSER
-2177 QQHAPAGAA
+2177 A
-2186 PHHAPGTGRYGP
+2186 PHHASINDHHHHHRT
-2198 GAIAGPGGTGS
+2198 AGGGNVMNVSHSSTH
-2209 NSICNTS
+2209 
-2216 LGTALDES
+2216 DES

-2231 SFLYNEA
+2231 SFMYNEA
-2238 ASRAEHASRARAY
+2238 REHTRRAFE
-2251 DDQVYQSRRE
+2251 DPVYQSRRE

-2271 KQMQD
+2271 QQMQD

-2281 RLEQQQQQQQQH
+2281 RMVEMQPPPQQQQPLPH
-2293 GSPGASG
+2293 GSSPASG
-2300 HSRGSS
+2300 NGSS
-2306 STATTSGVISGSERF
+2306 SIGGTTTTTNSAASDRFMRNQGLAGTGSGS
-2321 ARKELATSGGGG
+2321 
-2333 SCSSS
+2333 CS
-2338 SSPNSPSSSSGKSS
+2338 SSPNSPSSSSCKSGYS
-2352 NSASRNGELRER
+2352 SSRNGGEMRER
-2364 RSQMRDQIHQS
+2364 RTQMRDQIYQS

-2386 VYAARGRE
+2386 VYVSRRE

-2402 SKNELDSVVS
+2402 SKNELDSAVS
-2412 DGRAAAAAT
+2412 STDGT
-2421 EEVPLDALN
+2421 VLPVSEMDAL
-2430 RLQIAEP
+2430 RLDSADVND
-2437 PEDRPRPAPRTA
+2437 PELRATRDDSEVQDHGDGKPSTTPSVARKLHGLG

-2461 VEEEQKPESD
+2461 EEED
-2471 KGKDEQEENRGEG
+2471 DQERSQE
-2484 EQLSDRTLSSSHNET
+2484 RTLTVSNQNDDSGF
-2499 TILEKLPIG
+2499 EKLALVGGGDGGGPVATS
-2508 SPRTTGSASGSSIPE
+2508 SPVPSM
-2523 HQGTPRSSR
+2523 GTPKSVR

-2555 TTTLTSSTEAALSP
+2555 SAANRQPHPEAAA
-2569 SQVYASRTS
+2569 VYASRTS

-2584 ATTTSQMSL
+2584 SAATSSQMSL

-2603 PFASEMSLG
+2603 PFASELSLG
-2612 LPPPRQPITRRA
+2612 LPPPRQPITRRGL
-2624 IFDATGGNLCDPIW
+2624 FDATGGSLADPIW
-2638 NVSLHIPPGA
+2638 NVSLQIPPGA
-2648 IAPGVQQEIYFTVTD
+2648 IPPGVQQEIYFTVTD
-2663 PRLSETV
+2663 PRLSESV

-2694 TEFLQPVT
+2694 TEFLKPVT

-2725 KNLRTDWEDIDL
+2725 KNLQTDWEDIDL

>member
-1 MMADETAEVRSLLMR
+1 MADETGEVRSLLMR
-16 HRLSIVRDLVG
+16 HRLSIVRDLIG
-27 TGLLQVL
+27 TSLVQVL
-34 LKGGVLTVA
+34 LKAGVVTAA
-43 QEEQLNAEDSL
+43 QEEQLTGEASL
-54 EVRCERLIELIAG
+54 DARCDQLIELIARD
-67 GGFEQFKQFCY
+67 GFEKFKQFCY

-92 NDKLSQVDD
+92 NDKLSQVEDADPDD
-101 GDGESQRRK
+101 SVGYGGVINTSNVSSTAPAIIQPPVEASFAVTDGM
-110 HYDHHPADNGRGDD
+110 
-124 DAANITSATVA
+124 
-135 ATEAI
+135 
-140 AVADAGAHSYA
+140 
-151 AITQAPT
+151 
-158 ITDDDILGV
+158 DIGMAGV

-195 STPTPSTVPINNTV
+195 STPTPTTVTIGN
-209 ASSRRS
+209 AISSRRS
-215 SLISAASGNHGPSSL
+215 SLISATASAASS
-230 YSHTAGHQQQQQP
+230 QQQQQP
-243 PPIPQLPSKISSSA
+243 PPIPQLPSKA
-257 NHPSLLL
+257 A
-264 VASGDSKFAVS
+264 VATVATHIDLAGCGESKFAVS
-275 NNNFNNSTVSN
+275 NNNFNNSSVSN
-286 GSSGTSSNHNNHNN
+286 GSSSSSNN
-300 QSATDGRD
+300 QSNNHQTSNGGSSAVSTATVNGVPD
-308 ANTSGASTGRQLV
+308 ASVLRSIRQALGQGH
-321 LPPSTKRLQKS
+321 LPPSNKRLQKS

-339 FNPKRFSSPPFGDL
+339 FNPKRFSSPPFGEIT
-353 LGGTT
+353 GGTT

-378 EQRTYGHR
+378 EQRTYR
-386 SMNETIEVLADQVVE
+386 SVNETIEVLADQVVE
-401 DEKVMERTSWDY
+401 DEKALERTSWDY
-413 NTVTLSRVQGYGF
+413 STVTLSRVTGYGF

-457 EGQLQVNDRITS
+457 EGQLQVNDRIIS
-469 VNGISLENVE
+469 VNGVSLENVE

-504 HSLLQPLPA
+504 HSLMHPLPGA
-513 NLLMPGSSGPIGG
+513 NMHGMAVGSGG
-526 GGAGGNGGPGGPGGG
+526 GGVAGLPGGLAGPGGAGAMGVMSTG
-541 GGMGQ
+541 VGMN
-546 PGQPGAGVS
+546 S
-555 MPPPH
+555 
-560 ATHHHHQHQLSS
+560 HQHQHSI
-572 HSSTGLGLAANNG
+572 SSTGLGLGANNG

-592 IVAKANKKD
+592 IVTKANKKD

-625 ANGYSLQE
+625 ANGYALQE
-633 GDVVTRIH
+633 GDLVTRIH

-666 LAVVREGGAGV
+666 LAVLREPNGVSGNYGGGP
-677 GAGAVAATGGGYGT
+677 TGGT
-691 AGGAGTGT
+691 ASGMQSPV
-699 GYSHAAQVSNCS
+699 YSHTAQVSNCS
-711 NMDDSYLNGGG
+711 NMDDNYLNGTG

-783 AGGGDGSLPV
+783 DTGAA

-821 QMLDEQQKPPSGE
+821 QLMEEKPPTTE

-868 ASAQGLVP
+868 ASVQGLVT
-876 GDKLLKVND
+876 GDKILKVND

-905 RIDLIVQYCR
+905 RIDLIVQYCK

-937 CDNPSKGELSFKAGD
+937 CDTPTKGELSFKAGD

-1000 ASKKELNASESRV
+1000 ASKKELNSSESRV

-1136 PIVLFLKA
+1136 PIVIFLKA
-1144 ESKHTIKQMRQ
+1144 DTKHTIKQMRQ

-1294 NPYEHAAHP
+1294 NPYEHAPHS

-1309 NKYGFSANSNAGTS
+1309 NKYGFSSSKN
-1323 GGIGPTSEDA
+1323 GGGAPGMNPEDA
-1333 IYGTSTARPA
+1333 IYGSSTSRAAPA
-1343 PPIQGAGSNGTHF
+1343 LQGSSNGPHF

-1369 SKPPASGP
+1369 SKPPN
-1377 GGAPGAPT
+1377 APGAP

-1413 SKQPS
+1413 NGKQS
-1418 TDALHDPSSSAAVH
+1418 SADTLHDPTSGH
-1432 DEYSSRSQL
+1432 DEYSSRNQL
-1441 LGLGHGPDPKRS
+1441 LGHGGGPDKRPALP
-1453 VMPMLNGAGGV
+1453 PMVNGATTAPG
-1464 GAGPTGGGA
+1464 TG

-1479 PNTSLDRS
+1479 ANTSLDRS
-1487 RSGVSGA
+1487 AGGRTAGHHHPASSG
-1494 GTATGGGHQPSVPP
+1494 
-1508 PQTGSS
+1508 
-1514 SNNNTPSKA
+1514 SNPNTSSKA
-1523 NGSSYDSV
+1523 NGSYDSV
-1531 SSYDSYNATTQQL
+1531 SSYDSYNTSSQL
-1544 AAQNMSNR
+1544 TAQNMRLGPNAPDDLKSVPNNR
-1552 NGVHPM
+1552 NGAHSLGGNV
-1558 QASQPGMSEYGVRNP
+1558 SGISEYGRNP
-1573 AMSNAAGQDMLL
+1573 SMNTSSDMLL
-1585 TTAARG
+1585 TTARS
-1591 NYNGMHDPL
+1591 NYNGTGAHETL
-1600 AARNSGD
+1600 TQRNSGD
-1607 RTGGGMNMA
+1607 RSGGGMNMP

-1630 MIETKTDY
+1630 IIETKTDY

-1664 PGPAVGPGAGPGGV
+1664 PGQPPGAAMGPNLA
-1678 GNGGPFKPVPPPKPK
+1678 NGAPFKPVPPPKPK
-1693 NYRPPIGGGGVGSN
+1693 NYRPPVGGTGNN
-1707 GSAMHHSGQWDNGE
+1707 GSGMHHSGQWDNGE

-1736 PSSHYHHQG
+1736 ASSHYHQ

-1750 VPSSPNQPPMH
+1750 VPSSPNNGGSHAPGMH
-1761 PMYGA
+1761 PYNPYTVG
-1766 YGGANGAPGGNGGGG
+1766 NGASGGNGGP
-1781 GQAMYNGNH
+1781 MYNGNT
-1790 ANGSHSYMGN
+1790 NGSHSYMSN
-1800 GGIRDMAMGT
+1800 GVRDMGAMGA
-1810 SNGYNTN
+1810 SNGYNN

-1826 TYMQRGNG
+1826 TYMHRGNG
-1834 AGTHGIGNM
+1834 TGTHGIGNM
-1843 PALHPSDRHAL
+1843 PPLHPTDRHAL

-1868 LYRKPQLGTVVGH
+1868 LYRKPQLGTMVGH
-1881 HHNIRGDVEP
+1881 HHNIRDMEP

-1901 QQHLMHQQRMR
+1901 QQHLMHQERMR
-1912 HLQQQPLPP
+1912 QLQQQPLPP
-1921 IPPPPAPSVGA
+1921 IPGPPPRGPYPGH
-1932 WDGRDPSLPPAL
+1932 DPSLPPAL

-1959 AIRNAFI
+1959 AIKNAFI

-1977 LVESQEKKSLRP
+1977 LVGDTDKKSLRP

-1997 MEPRTGRMRMPDP
+1997 MEPRSARMRMSD
-2010 QYDQRAY
+2010 
-2017 YAQQQQQQQQLY
+2017 QQQQQQQLY
-2029 YNDPRYPAYHQESY
+2029 DQRSMYAQEMQQQAYYNDRRYPSSYQGPY
-2043 SPRSGYQRH
+2043 SPQPVRGYHRH
-2052 EAYYPKDGNST
+2052 EPYYPKDGNST
-2063 YQNLEMESIYGSGAV
+2063 YQNLELESMYGNHG
-2078 GGPSSSSASFYD
+2078 
-2090 HQHDRGYGYHQQQQH
+2090 RGYYDQQSDGQGYYPP
-2105 QQQQQQQQDLEE
+2105 DE

-2130 GRGQLG
+2130 SRAPLG
-2136 PGAAVST
+2136 PGATVST

-2150 RHSMADRSAPSPS
+2150 RHSMADRTAPSPS
-2163 FGHLNRRR
+2163 FNQLNRRR
-2171 MGSERG
+2171 MGSER
-2177 QQHAPAGAA
+2177 A
-2186 PHHAPGTGRYGP
+2186 PHHASIVDHHR
-2198 GAIAGPGGTGS
+2198 AAMANVSHGS
-2209 NSICNTS
+2209 
-2216 LGTALDES
+2216 GHDES

-2231 SFLYNEA
+2231 SYLYNEA
-2238 ASRAEHASRARAY
+2238 REHSRRAFEEP
-2251 DDQVYQSRRE
+2251 VYQSRRE

-2271 KQMQD
+2271 QQMQD

-2281 RLEQQQQQQQQH
+2281 RMVEMQPPASQQQPH
-2293 GSPGASG
+2293 GSSPASG
-2300 HSRGSS
+2300 NGSS
-2306 STATTSGVISGSERF
+2306 SGMGGTTTSAASDRF
-2321 ARKELATSGGGG
+2321 PRNQGLAGGGG
-2333 SCSSS
+2333 TTASGSCS
-2338 SSPNSPSSSSGKSS
+2338 SSPNSPSSSSCKSGYS
-2352 NSASRNGELRER
+2352 SSRNGGEMRER
-2364 RSQMRDQIHQS
+2364 RTQMREQIYQS

-2386 VYAARGRE
+2386 VYVSRRE

-2402 SKNELDSVVS
+2402 SKNEHESASSMVEVVEQSVSQMQGLSLTVAETIA
-2412 DGRAAAAAT
+2412 DGDLKDTKVKEPETSAT
-2421 EEVPLDALN
+2421 TNHDELRSPNATPSVTRKPHSL
-2430 RLQIAEP
+2430 
-2437 PEDRPRPAPRTA
+2437 A
-2449 APLAAEEDDDDD
+2449 APLAAEEEDD
-2461 VEEEQKPESD
+2461 VEEEE
-2471 KGKDEQEENRGEG
+2471 DEQEKSGE
-2484 EQLSDRTLSSSHNET
+2484 RTLTVSNQNDST
-2499 TILEKLPIG
+2499 FDKLMTGAQGPG
-2508 SPRTTGSASGSSIPE
+2508 SPVATSSPVMVPPCI
-2523 HQGTPRSSR
+2523 GTPKSIR

-2555 TTTLTSSTEAALSP
+2555 TATTTHSRPPPELLGP
-2569 SQVYASRTS
+2569 VYASRTS

-2584 ATTTSQMSL
+2584 AAATGSQMSL

-2603 PFASEMSLG
+2603 PFASELSLG
-2612 LPPPRQPITRRA
+2612 LPPPRQPITRRGM
-2624 IFDATGGNLCDPIW
+2624 FDASGGSLADPIW
-2638 NVSLHIPPGA
+2638 NVSLQIPAGA
-2648 IAPGVQQEIYFTVTD
+2648 IPPGVQQEIYFTVTD
-2663 PRLSETV
+2663 PRLSESV

-2694 TEFLQPVT
+2694 TEFLKPVT

-2725 KNLRTDWEDIDL
+2725 KNLQTDWEDIDL

>member
-1 MMADETAEVRSLLMR
+1 MADETAEVRSLLMR

-54 EVRCERLIELIAG
+54 EVRCEQLIELIAG

-101 GDGESQRRK
+101 GDGESAQRKR
-110 HYDHHPADNGRGDD
+110 HHADGDDD
-124 DAANITSATVA
+124 DAANITSATI
-135 ATEAI
+135 ATAM
-140 AVADAGAHSYA
+140 
-151 AITQAPT
+151 TQAPT

-215 SLISAASGNHGPSSL
+215 SLISAASHGPSSL
-230 YSHTAGHQQQQQP
+230 HSHTTSHHQQQQQQP
-243 PPIPQLPSKISSSA
+243 PPIPQLPSKITSSA
-257 NHPSLLL
+257 HPGLLL

-275 NNNFNNSTVSN
+275 NNNFNNSNVSN
-286 GSSGTSSNHNNHNN
+286 GNSSTSSNHNNN
-300 QSATDGRD
+300 QSLSDGRD
-308 ANTSGASTGRQLV
+308 ANTSGASSGRQLV

-413 NTVTLSRVQGYGF
+413 NTVTLSRVPGYGF

-457 EGQLQVNDRITS
+457 EGQLQVNDRIIS

-513 NLLMPGSSGPIGG
+513 NLLMPGSAGPIGG
-526 GGAGGNGGPGGPGGG
+526 GGGGGVGGNGGPGGPGGG
-541 GGMGQ
+541 GSSGVMGQ
-546 PGQPGAGVS
+546 PGQPGAVAG
-555 MPPPH
+555 MPPH

-572 HSSTGLGLAANNG
+572 HSSTGLGLVANNG

-633 GDVVTRIH
+633 GDLVTRIH

-666 LAVVREGGAGV
+666 LAVVREAGAGGAAGAMASTGAGYGATGGAGMP
-677 GAGAVAATGGGYGT
+677 
-691 AGGAGTGT
+691 TGT

-783 AGGGDGSLPV
+783 GGGGGADGSLPV
-793 GHSRSRSVVD
+793 GHSRSRSAVD

-821 QMLDEQQKPPSGE
+821 QMLDEQQKPPTGE

-937 CDNPSKGELSFKAGD
+937 CDNPTKGELSFKAGD

-1323 GGIGPTSEDA
+1323 GGVGPTSEDA

-1343 PPIQGAGSNGTHF
+1343 PPIQGAGSNGAHF

-1369 SKPPASGP
+1369 SKPAGP
-1377 GGAPGAPT
+1377 GGSGAPGAPT

-1418 TDALHDPSSSAAVH
+1418 TDALHDSTSSAAALH

-1453 VMPMLNGAGGV
+1453 VMPMLNGAGG
-1464 GAGPTGGGA
+1464 GAGAGTAAGGA

-1487 RSGVSGA
+1487 RSGVTAA
-1494 GTATGGGHQPSVPP
+1494 GSGHQQQPAPP

-1523 NGSSYDSV
+1523 LNGSSYDSV
-1531 SSYDSYNATTQQL
+1531 SSYDSYNATSQQL

-1558 QASQPGMSEYGVRNP
+1558 QASQPGLAEYGVRNP
-1573 AMSNAAGQDMLL
+1573 AMGNAAGQDMLL

-1664 PGPAVGPGAGPGGV
+1664 PGPAVGPGGGPGGV

-1693 NYRPPIGGGGVGSN
+1693 NYRPPIGGGAGGVGSN

-1766 YGGANGAPGGNGGGG
+1766 YGGANGATGGNGGGG
-1781 GQAMYNGNH
+1781 AGGGGPAMYNGNH

-1881 HHNIRGDVEP
+1881 HHNIRSDVEP

-1901 QQHLMHQQRMR
+1901 QQHLMHQQQRMR

-1921 IPPPPAPSVGA
+1921 IPPPPSTGP
-1932 WDGRDPSLPPAL
+1932 WDGRDPSLPPEL

-1977 LVESQEKKSLRP
+1977 LVESQDKKSLRP

-1997 MEPRTGRMRMPDP
+1997 MESRGGRMRMPDP

-2017 YAQQQQQQQQLY
+2017 YAQQQQQQQQMY
-2029 YNDPRYPAYHQESY
+2029 YNDPRYPGYHQESY
-2043 SPRSGYQRH
+2043 SPRAGGYQRH

-2063 YQNLEMESIYGSGAV
+2063 YQNLEMESIYGGT
-2078 GGPSSSSASFYD
+2078 GGPSSSYY
-2090 HQHDRGYGYHQQQQH
+2090 DRGYGGYHP
-2105 QQQQQQQQDLEE
+2105 QQQQQQQHHQQQELEEE

-2136 PGAAVST
+2136 PGATVST

-2150 RHSMADRSAPSPS
+2150 RHSMADRTAPSPS

-2177 QQHAPAGAA
+2177 Q
-2186 PHHAPGTGRYGP
+2186 HHAPPAPGTAGRYGP
-2198 GAIAGPGGTGS
+2198 GEMMMGPGGG

-2216 LGTALDES
+2216 LGTALDDS

-2238 ASRAEHASRARAY
+2238 ASRGGEHTNRTTRPY
-2251 DDQVYQSRRE
+2251 DDPVYQSRRE

-2281 RLEQQQQQQQQH
+2281 RLEQQH

-2306 STATTSGVISGSERF
+2306 STATTSGVISGSDRF
-2321 ARKELATSGGGG
+2321 ARKELATGAGVGGGATSG

-2352 NSASRNGELRER
+2352 HSASRNGEHHRER
-2364 RSQMRDQIHQS
+2364 RSQLRDQIHQS

-2386 VYAARGRE
+2386 VYAARRE

-2402 SKNELDSVVS
+2402 SKNELDSVASS
-2412 DGRAAAAAT
+2412 DGPRPVAAAAT
-2421 EEVPLDALN
+2421 EVVVPLDALN

-2437 PEDRPRPAPRTA
+2437 PSVEERPRPAPRTSA
-2449 APLAAEEDDDDD
+2449 GAPLAAEEDDD
-2461 VEEEQKPESD
+2461 EEEDQDHEEHPAEQD
-2471 KGKDEQEENRGEG
+2471 GDERKDGGGEEG
-2484 EQLSDRTLSSSHNET
+2484 EQLSDDRTLSSNNET
-2499 TILEKLPIG
+2499 TILEKNAIG
-2508 SPRTTGSASGSSIPE
+2508 SPRATTASGGSGGPTIS
-2523 HQGTPRSSR
+2523 HGTPKSSR

-2555 TTTLTSSTEAALSP
+2555 PATSLSP
-2569 SQVYASRTS
+2569 GHGREVYASRTS

-2612 LPPPRQPITRRA
+2612 LPAPRQPITRRA

>member
-1 MMADETAEVRSLLMR
+1 MADETGEVRSLLMR
-16 HRLSIVRDLVG
+16 HRLSIVRDLIG
-27 TGLLQVL
+27 TSLVQVL
-34 LKGGVLTVA
+34 LKAGVLTVA
-43 QEEQLNAEDSL
+43 QEEQLTGEPSL
-54 EVRCERLIELIAG
+54 DARCDQLIELIARD
-67 GGFEQFKQFCY
+67 GFEKFKQFCY

-92 NDKLSQVDD
+92 NDKLSQAEEELQEEQAGV
-101 GDGESQRRK
+101 GYGGGGVNISAGVPLNIGAV
-110 HYDHHPADNGRGDD
+110 HPAIVQPGDPEPV
-124 DAANITSATVA
+124 VA
-135 ATEAI
+135 SFVNADGTDI
-140 AVADAGAHSYA
+140 AMS
-151 AITQAPT
+151 
-158 ITDDDILGV
+158 GV

-195 STPTPSTVPINNTV
+195 STPTPTTVPIGNTV
-209 ASSRRS
+209 SSRRS
-215 SLISAASGNHGPSSL
+215 SLISATASAASS
-230 YSHTAGHQQQQQP
+230 QQQHQQQP
-243 PPIPQLPSKISSSA
+243 PPIPQLPSKALVGSA
-257 NHPSLLL
+257 AAHIEL
-264 VASGDSKFAVS
+264 GESKFAVS
-275 NNNFNNSTVSN
+275 NNNFNNSAL
-286 GSSGTSSNHNNHNN
+286 SSSSSNSNN
-300 QSATDGRD
+300 QSNNNNHQPSNGGSVAGSATVNGGVPD
-308 ANTSGASTGRQLV
+308 ASVLSSIRQALGQGHH
-321 LPPSTKRLQKS
+321 LPPSNKRLQKS

-339 FNPKRFSSPPFGDL
+339 FNPKRFSSPPFGEI

-378 EQRTYGHR
+378 EQRTYR
-386 SMNETIEVLADQVVE
+386 SVNDAIEVLADQVVE
-401 DEKVMERTSWDY
+401 DEKALERTSWDY
-413 NTVTLSRVQGYGF
+413 STVTLSRVTGYGF

-457 EGQLQVNDRITS
+457 EGQLQVNDRIIS
-469 VNGISLENVE
+469 VNGVSLENVE

-493 VTLMVKRRVPN
+493 VTLVVKRRVPN
-504 HSLLQPLPA
+504 HSLMHPLPGA
-513 NLLMPGSSGPIGG
+513 NMHGM
-526 GGAGGNGGPGGPGGG
+526 AGPGGG
-541 GGMGQ
+541 GGGGVGGIGMSGGPPGGPSAGAMGVGM
-546 PGQPGAGVS
+546 PTGVAGMNS
-555 MPPPH
+555 
-560 ATHHHHQHQLSS
+560 HQHQHSI
-572 HSSTGLGLAANNG
+572 SSTGLGLGANNG

-592 IVAKANKKD
+592 IVTKANKKD

-633 GDVVTRIH
+633 GDLVTRIH

-666 LAVVREGGAGV
+666 LAVLREPNGIA
-677 GAGAVAATGGGYGT
+677 GGYGGGA
-691 AGGAGTGT
+691 AGGGGTASGMQSPV
-699 GYSHAAQVSNCS
+699 YSHTAQVSNCS
-711 NMDDSYLNGGG
+711 NMDENYLNGTGGG

-783 AGGGDGSLPV
+783 DGA

-821 QMLDEQQKPPSGE
+821 QLMDEKPPTTE

-876 GDKLLKVND
+876 GDKILKVND

-905 RIDLIVQYCR
+905 RIELIVQYCK

-937 CDNPSKGELSFKAGD
+937 CDAPTKGELSFKAGD

-1074 ERLMKDFPDK
+1074 ERLMKDFADK

-1136 PIVLFLKA
+1136 PIVIFLKA
-1144 ESKHTIKQMRQ
+1144 DTKHTIKQMRQ

-1294 NPYEHAAHP
+1294 NPYEHGPHS

-1309 NKYGFSANSNAGTS
+1309 NKYGFSSSKNGV
-1323 GGIGPTSEDA
+1323 GGGPSMNPEDA
-1333 IYGTSTARPA
+1333 IYGSSTSRPA
-1343 PPIQGAGSNGTHF
+1343 PPLQGTANGPHF
-1356 GAVPDLPPRIDRA
+1356 GTVPDLPPRIDRA
-1369 SKPPASGP
+1369 SKPAN
-1377 GGAPGAPT
+1377 APGAPST
-1385 STPGSSLPSR
+1385 SGSSLPSR

-1413 SKQPS
+1413 NGKQSS
-1418 TDALHDPSSSAAVH
+1418 TDALHDPTSSTQE
-1432 DEYSSRSQL
+1432 EYSSRNQL
-1441 LGLGHGPDPKRS
+1441 LGLGAGDKRPTLP
-1453 VMPMLNGAGGV
+1453 PMVNGGTTAP
-1464 GAGPTGGGA
+1464 GAA

-1479 PNTSLDRS
+1479 PNANTSLDRS
-1487 RSGVSGA
+1487 
-1494 GTATGGGHQPSVPP
+1494 GGGGGGGGGGGRSAGHHHPGNN
-1508 PQTGSS
+1508 PQ
-1514 SNNNTPSKA
+1514 NTSGKA
-1523 NGSSYDSV
+1523 NGSYDSV
-1531 SSYDSYNATTQQL
+1531 SSYDSYNTSSQL
-1544 AAQNMSNR
+1544 TAQNMRLGPNAPDDLKSVPNSR
-1552 NGVHPM
+1552 NGAHAMGANV
-1558 QASQPGMSEYGVRNP
+1558 SGLSDYGRNP
-1573 AMSNAAGQDMLL
+1573 ALNNAPSDMLL
-1585 TTAARG
+1585 TTARS
-1591 NYNGMHDPL
+1591 NYNGTGVHETL
-1600 AARNSGD
+1600 TQRNSGD
-1607 RTGGGMNMA
+1607 RSAGGMNMP

-1630 MIETKTDY
+1630 IIETKTDY

-1664 PGPAVGPGAGPGGV
+1664 PGPPPGAMGANM
-1678 GNGGPFKPVPPPKPK
+1678 GNGAPFKPVPPPKPK
-1693 NYRPPIGGGGVGSN
+1693 NYRPPVGGSGSN
-1707 GSAMHHSGQWDNGE
+1707 GAGMHHSGQWDNGE

-1736 PSSHYHHQG
+1736 ASSHYHQ

-1750 VPSSPNQPPMH
+1750 VPSSPNNGGSHAPGMH
-1761 PMYGA
+1761 PYNPYTVGN
-1766 YGGANGAPGGNGGGG
+1766 GANGGNGGP
-1781 GQAMYNGNH
+1781 MYNGN
-1790 ANGSHSYMGN
+1790 ANGSHSYMSN
-1800 GGIRDMAMGT
+1800 GVRDMGAMGA
-1810 SNGYNTN
+1810 SNGYNN

-1826 TYMQRGNG
+1826 TYMHR
-1834 AGTHGIGNM
+1834 GNM

-1868 LYRKPQLGTVVGH
+1868 LYRKPQLGTMVGH
-1881 HHNIRGDVEP
+1881 HHNIRDMEP

-1901 QQHLMHQQRMR
+1901 QQHLMHQERMR
-1912 HLQQQPLPP
+1912 QLQQQPLPP
-1921 IPPPPAPSVGA
+1921 IPRPPPPTSRGPYPGHDA
-1932 WDGRDPSLPPAL
+1932 SLPPEL

-1959 AIRNAFI
+1959 AIKNAFI

-1977 LVESQEKKSLRP
+1977 LAGDSDKKSLRP
-1989 ILKRQHSL
+1989 ILKRQHSM
-1997 MEPRTGRMRMPDP
+1997 MEPRSARMRMPD
-2010 QYDQRAY
+2010 QQHQQLYDQQRSM
-2017 YAQQQQQQQQLY
+2017 YAQEMQQQAY
-2029 YNDPRYPAYHQESY
+2029 YNDPRYGSSYQGPY
-2043 SPRSGYQRH
+2043 SPQPNRSYQRH
-2052 EAYYPKDGNST
+2052 EPYYPKDGNST
-2063 YQNLEMESIYGSGAV
+2063 YQNLEMESMYGNNQGR
-2078 GGPSSSSASFYD
+2078 GGYYD
-2090 HQHDRGYGYHQQQQH
+2090 QQSEGPGYYPT
-2105 QQQQQQQQDLEE
+2105 DE

-2130 GRGQLG
+2130 SRAPLG
-2136 PGAAVST
+2136 PGATVNT

-2150 RHSMADRSAPSPS
+2150 RHSMADRTAPSPS
-2163 FGHLNRRR
+2163 FNQLNRRR
-2171 MGSERG
+2171 MGSER
-2177 QQHAPAGAA
+2177 A
-2186 PHHAPGTGRYGP
+2186 PHHASIVDHHR
-2198 GAIAGPGGTGS
+2198 AAMVNANVSRGS
-2209 NSICNTS
+2209 S
-2216 LGTALDES
+2216 AHDES

-2238 ASRAEHASRARAY
+2238 REHNRRAFE
-2251 DDQVYQSRRE
+2251 DPVYQSRRE

-2271 KQMQD
+2271 QQMQD

-2281 RLEQQQQQQQQH
+2281 RMVEMVTPAQTQPQPPH
-2293 GSPGASG
+2293 GSSPASG
-2300 HSRGSS
+2300 NGSS
-2306 STATTSGVISGSERF
+2306 SMGGTTTSAASDRF
-2321 ARKELATSGGGG
+2321 LRSQGLTGGGG
-2333 SCSSS
+2333 GGTASGSNS
-2338 SSPNSPSSSSGKSS
+2338 SSPNSPSSSSCKSGYS
-2352 NSASRNGELRER
+2352 SSRNGGEMRER
-2364 RSQMRDQIHQS
+2364 RTQMRDQIYQS

-2386 VYAARGRE
+2386 VYVSRRE

-2402 SKNELDSVVS
+2402 SKNENESASVASASGAVDAPVS
-2412 DGRAAAAAT
+2412 EMQELRLNMPEAFASENSAHKAKTEQPEASSKHTTPSTPSTGRK
-2421 EEVPLDALN
+2421 PQDLS
-2430 RLQIAEP
+2430 
-2437 PEDRPRPAPRTA
+2437 
-2449 APLAAEEDDDDD
+2449 APLAAEEDDDVED
-2461 VEEEQKPESD
+2461 EEEQHEQSD
-2471 KGKDEQEENRGEG
+2471 E
-2484 EQLSDRTLSSSHNET
+2484 RTLTVSNQNDSVF
-2499 TILEKLPIG
+2499 EKLAMGVASPG
-2508 SPRTTGSASGSSIPE
+2508 SPVATSSPVPSTL
-2523 HQGTPRSSR
+2523 GTPKSIR

-2555 TTTLTSSTEAALSP
+2555 SALNRPSLPPSEEAGPATVA
-2569 SQVYASRTS
+2569 VYASRTS

-2584 ATTTSQMSL
+2584 STATGSQMSL

-2603 PFASEMSLG
+2603 PFASELSLG
-2612 LPPPRQPITRRA
+2612 LPPPRQPITRRGL
-2624 IFDATGGNLCDPIW
+2624 FDASGGSLADPIW
-2638 NVSLHIPPGA
+2638 NVSLQIPPGA
-2648 IAPGVQQEIYFTVTD
+2648 IPPGVQQEIYFTVTD
-2663 PRLSETV
+2663 PRLSESV

-2694 TEFLQPVT
+2694 TEFLKPVT

-2725 KNLRTDWEDIDL
+2725 KNLQTDWEDIDL

>member
-1 MMADETAEVRSLLMR
+1 MY
-16 HRLSIVRDLVG
+16 
-27 TGLLQVL
+27 
-34 LKGGVLTVA
+34 GG
-43 QEEQLNAEDSL
+43 
-54 EVRCERLIELIAG
+54 IM
-67 GGFEQFKQFCY
+67 
-78 AIESECSQLISDLI
+78 
-92 NDKLSQVDD
+92 
-101 GDGESQRRK
+101 
-110 HYDHHPADNGRGDD
+110 
-124 DAANITSATVA
+124 ATV
-135 ATEAI
+135 
-140 AVADAGAHSYA
+140 
-151 AITQAPT
+151 
-158 ITDDDILGV
+158 
-167 THDDSSLKNGRD
+167 
-179 TIDSN
+179 
-184 RSRRSTSYCGT
+184 
-195 STPTPSTVPINNTV
+195 
-209 ASSRRS
+209 
-215 SLISAASGNHGPSSL
+215 
-230 YSHTAGHQQQQQP
+230 
-243 PPIPQLPSKISSSA
+243 
-257 NHPSLLL
+257 
-264 VASGDSKFAVS
+264 
-275 NNNFNNSTVSN
+275 
-286 GSSGTSSNHNNHNN
+286 
-300 QSATDGRD
+300 
-308 ANTSGASTGRQLV
+308 
-321 LPPSTKRLQKS
+321 
-332 ESAAYSY
+332 
-339 FNPKRFSSPPFGDL
+339 
-353 LGGTT
+353 
-358 DRRLNLKN
+358 
-366 KTASLFRSKSKK
+366 K
-378 EQRTYGHR
+378 E
-386 SMNETIEVLADQVVE
+386 L
-401 DEKVMERTSWDY
+401 MERTSWDY

-1216 KPVESLSDD
+1216 KRVELASDIFLPYFPPPCPLSCCNYVSPLPAPPPPLPLKPYAGGGHPARAPYRYSMPAANYNALSVAAAAAAAATSQPMLLPHHNDHSNGYNMSQSYPSNRSNIGHPMMVSNGALRHSNPTIQQSTLSLAGTSHGGGGKSSTATGSSEHLLYDDEQLPAMHRQSTATVHATPYYHNPSTPVSSHRDARSSIFERIRPYSTGPEPEAKGLQGKCYENGCSPVESLSDD

-1544 AAQNMSNR
+1544 AAQNMRLGPNAPDDLKSVPNNR

-1826 TYMQRGNG
+1826 TYMQR
-1834 AGTHGIGNM
+1834 GNM

>member
-1 MMADETAEVRSLLMR
+1 MADETAEVRSLLMR
-16 HRLSIVRDLVG
+16 HRLSIARDLIG
-27 TGLLQVL
+27 TSLLQVL
-34 LKGGVLTVA
+34 LKAGVLTAA
-43 QEEQLNAEDSL
+43 QEKQLHGEPSL
-54 EVRCERLIELIAG
+54 DARCDQLIELIARD
-67 GGFEQFKQFCY
+67 GFEKFKQFCY
-78 AIESECSQLISDLI
+78 AIESECSQLIADLI
-92 NDKLSQVDD
+92 NDKLSQPDD
-101 GDGESQRRK
+101 DDDDEDDEKRK
-110 HYDHHPADNGRGDD
+110 EVD
-124 DAANITSATVA
+124 DAANVTAIVTTSGAGATVEPNLEGALKASA
-135 ATEAI
+135 AN
-140 AVADAGAHSYA
+140 
-151 AITQAPT
+151 
-158 ITDDDILGV
+158 DILPPGV
-167 THDDSSLKNGRD
+167 TLDDSSLKNGRD

-195 STPTPSTVPINNTV
+195 STPTPMTVPINNA

-215 SLISAASGNHGPSSL
+215 SLISATASAASSQL
-230 YSHTAGHQQQQQP
+230 QQP
-243 PPIPQLPSKISSSA
+243 PPIPQLPSKVVVGA
-257 NHPSLLL
+257 TGPRLDLG
-264 VASGDSKFAVS
+264 VCESKFAVS
-275 NNNFNNSTVSN
+275 NNNFNNSSMSN
-286 GSSGTSSNHNNHNN
+286 GSSSSNN
-300 QSATDGRD
+300 QSNNLQGISASGSSSTNGVPD
-308 ANTSGASTGRQLV
+308 ASVLSSIRQALGQGHI
-321 LPPSTKRLQKS
+321 PPSNKRLQKS
-332 ESAAYSY
+332 KSAAYSY
-339 FNPKRFSSPPFGDL
+339 FNPKRFSSPPFGEIT
-353 LGGTT
+353 GGTT

-378 EQRTYGHR
+378 EQRMYR

-401 DEKVMERTSWDY
+401 DEKVVERTSWDY
-413 NTVTLSRVQGYGF
+413 STVTLSRVTGYGF

-457 EGQLQVNDRITS
+457 EGQLQVNDRIIS
-469 VNGISLENVE
+469 VNGVSLENVE

-504 HSLLQPLPA
+504 HGLMHPLPGA
-513 NLLMPGSSGPIGG
+513 NMLPMAGPGV
-526 GGAGGNGGPGGPGGG
+526 GGPAGPA
-541 GGMGQ
+541 GGMGPVP
-546 PGQPGAGVS
+546 PGVGMNS
-555 MPPPH
+555 
-560 ATHHHHQHQLSS
+560 HQHQHSL
-572 HSSTGLGLAANNG
+572 SSTGLGLNNG

-592 IVAKANKKD
+592 IVTKASKKD

-633 GDVVTRIH
+633 GDLVTRIH

-647 SMSLKEAKKIIDG
+647 AMSLKEAKKIIDG

-666 LAVVREGGAGV
+666 LAVLREPNGIGGSYGGVGGA
-677 GAGAVAATGGGYGT
+677 
-691 AGGAGTGT
+691 AGTGS
-699 GYSHAAQVSNCS
+699 GMQSPVYSHTAQVSNCS
-711 NMDDSYLNGGG
+711 NMDDSYLNGPGG

-738 AMSTLLADDKSNLT
+738 AMSTLLVDDKSNLT

-783 AGGGDGSLPV
+783 DGV

-821 QMLDEQQKPPSGE
+821 QLLDEKPPTTE

-876 GDKLLKVND
+876 GDKILKVND

-905 RIDLIVQYCR
+905 RIDLIVQYCK
-915 EEFDSI
+915 EEFDNI

-937 CDNPSKGELSFKAGD
+937 CDTPTKGELTFKAGD

-1074 ERLMKDFPDK
+1074 DRLMKDFADK

-1136 PIVLFLKA
+1136 PIVIFLKA
-1144 ESKHTIKQMRQ
+1144 DTKHTIKQMRQ

-1274 NQDNLDRDRELGDG
+1274 NQDNLERDRELGDG

-1294 NPYEHAAHP
+1294 NPYEHAPHS

-1309 NKYGFSANSNAGTS
+1309 NKYGFSSSKNN
-1323 GGIGPTSEDA
+1323 GPAPMPAEDA
-1333 IYGTSTARPA
+1333 IYGSSSSRPA
-1343 PPIQGAGSNGTHF
+1343 PPLQGSSNGSHF
-1356 GAVPDLPPRIDRA
+1356 GTVPDLPPRIDRA
-1369 SKPPASGP
+1369 SKPAN
-1377 GGAPGAPT
+1377 APGAPST
-1385 STPGSSLPSR
+1385 SGSSLPSR

-1413 SKQPS
+1413 NGKQSS
-1418 TDALHDPSSSAAVH
+1418 TDALHDPTSAH
-1432 DEYSSRSQL
+1432 DEYSSRNQL
-1441 LGLGHGPDPKRS
+1441 LGLGPGDKRPALPS
-1453 VMPMLNGAGGV
+1453 MVNGGTIAAG
-1464 GAGPTGGGA
+1464 TG

-1479 PNTSLDRS
+1479 PNANTSLDRS
-1487 RSGVSGA
+1487 GGSRSA
-1494 GTATGGGHQPSVPP
+1494 GHHHPASV
-1508 PQTGSS
+1508 GS
-1514 SNNNTPSKA
+1514 NTNTPSKA
-1523 NGSSYDSV
+1523 NGSYDSV
-1531 SSYDSYNATTQQL
+1531 SSYDSYNTSSQL
-1544 AAQNMSNR
+1544 TAQNMRLGPNAPDDLKSVPNTR
-1552 NGVHPM
+1552 NGSHPM
-1558 QASQPGMSEYGVRNP
+1558 SANQSGLSEYGRNP
-1573 AMSNAAGQDMLL
+1573 SLNNTASDMLL
-1585 TTAARG
+1585 TTARS
-1591 NYNGMHDPL
+1591 NYNGAPVHETL
-1600 AARNSGD
+1600 NQRNSGD
-1607 RTGGGMNMA
+1607 RTGGNMNMP

-1655 NKGPSMIGS
+1655 NKGPGMIGS
-1664 PGPAVGPGAGPGGV
+1664 PGPPPGAMGP
-1678 GNGGPFKPVPPPKPK
+1678 NGANGAPFKPVPPPKPK
-1693 NYRPPIGGGGVGSN
+1693 NYRPPIGGGSGSN
-1707 GSAMHHSGQWDNGE
+1707 GSGMHHSGQWDSGE

-1736 PSSHYHHQG
+1736 ASSHYHQA
-1745 GMAHN
+1745 MAHN
-1750 VPSSPNQPPMH
+1750 VPSSPNNGGSHAPPMH
-1761 PMYGA
+1761 PYNPYAVG
-1766 YGGANGAPGGNGGGG
+1766 NGAAGGNGGP
-1781 GQAMYNGNH
+1781 MYNGN
-1790 ANGSHSYMGN
+1790 ANGSHSYMSN
-1800 GGIRDMAMGT
+1800 GVRDMGAMGA
-1810 SNGYNTN
+1810 SNGYNN

-1826 TYMQRGNG
+1826 TYMHRGNG

-1881 HHNIRGDVEP
+1881 HHNIRDMEP

-1901 QQHLMHQQRMR
+1901 QQHLIHQQRMR
-1912 HLQQQPLPP
+1912 QLQQQPLPP
-1921 IPPPPAPSVGA
+1921 IPGPAPRVGY
-1932 WDGRDPSLPPAL
+1932 GGGHDPSLPPEL

-1959 AIRNAFI
+1959 AIKNAFI

-1977 LVESQEKKSLRP
+1977 LVGDSDKKSLRP
-1989 ILKRQHSL
+1989 ILKRQHSM
-1997 MEPRTGRMRMPDP
+1997 MEPRSSRMSNMRRPD
-2010 QYDQRAY
+2010 QQQQHYDQRQM
-2017 YAQQQQQQQQLY
+2017 YAQEQQAY
-2029 YNDPRYPAYHQESY
+2029 YNDPRYGSSYQGPY
-2043 SPRSGYQRH
+2043 SPQPVRGFQRH
-2052 EAYYPKDGNST
+2052 EPYYPKDANST
-2063 YQNLEMESIYGSGAV
+2063 YQNLELESMYGSNGAH
-2078 GGPSSSSASFYD
+2078 GRSYYD
-2090 HQHDRGYGYHQQQQH
+2090 PDQPDGQGYYPQA
-2105 QQQQQQQQDLEE
+2105 E

-2130 GRGQLG
+2130 GRGPLG
-2136 PGAAVST
+2136 PGATVST

-2150 RHSMADRSAPSPS
+2150 RHSMADRTVPSPS
-2163 FGHLNRRR
+2163 FSQLNRRR
-2171 MGSERG
+2171 MGSER
-2177 QQHAPAGAA
+2177 A
-2186 PHHAPGTGRYGP
+2186 PHHAPITDHHRMAMGN
-2198 GAIAGPGGTGS
+2198 ANVSHSSAH
-2209 NSICNTS
+2209 
-2216 LGTALDES
+2216 DES

-2231 SFLYNEA
+2231 SYLYNEA
-2238 ASRAEHASRARAY
+2238 REHTRRTFE
-2251 DDQVYQSRRE
+2251 DPVYQSRRE

-2281 RLEQQQQQQQQH
+2281 RMVEMHPQSQQQQQQQA
-2293 GSPGASG
+2293 GSSPASG
-2300 HSRGSS
+2300 NGSS
-2306 STATTSGVISGSERF
+2306 SMGGTTTSAASDRFMRNQGLAGTASGS
-2321 ARKELATSGGGG
+2321 
-2333 SCSSS
+2333 CS
-2338 SSPNSPSSSSGKSS
+2338 SSPNSPSSSSCKSGYS
-2352 NSASRNGELRER
+2352 SSRNGGEMRER
-2364 RSQMRDQIHQS
+2364 RSQMRDQIYQS

-2386 VYAARGRE
+2386 VYVSRRE

-2402 SKNELDSVVS
+2402 SKNEHDSERVTGQQGCDPPVAAMEQLSMTTIDTPSDSVQQQDVACDTTVVEGES
-2412 DGRAAAAAT
+2412 AS
-2421 EEVPLDALN
+2421 VPAVAKVHNLG
-2430 RLQIAEP
+2430 
-2437 PEDRPRPAPRTA
+2437 
-2449 APLAAEEDDDDD
+2449 APLAAEEDDDDED
-2461 VEEEQKPESD
+2461 EMDENERSEE
-2471 KGKDEQEENRGEG
+2471 
-2484 EQLSDRTLSSSHNET
+2484 RTLTVSNQNDSGFEKQTSAGGNGPTATSSPVPVPP
-2499 TILEKLPIG
+2499 L
-2508 SPRTTGSASGSSIPE
+2508 
-2523 HQGTPRSSR
+2523 GTPKSVR
-2532 ATHISNFLKRTAPPV
+2532 ATHLSNFLKRTAPPV
-2547 MPPPPPPP
+2547 MPPPPPPTNRP
-2555 TTTLTSSTEAALSP
+2555 PRPEAP
-2569 SQVYASRTS
+2569 VYVSRTS

-2584 ATTTSQMSL
+2584 SQATGSQMSL

-2603 PFASEMSLG
+2603 PFASELSLG
-2612 LPPPRQPITRRA
+2612 LPPPRQPITRRGL
-2624 IFDATGGNLCDPIW
+2624 FDASGGSLADPIW

-2663 PRLSETV
+2663 PRLSESV

-2694 TEFLQPVT
+2694 TEFLKPVT

-2725 KNLRTDWEDIDL
+2725 KNLQTDWEDIDL